1 MDPTDG
7 VPQEPSAKERA
18 PAAEAGRPGQ
28 LDARRDSAPA
38 PGAAPSARPPS
49 SRPSRV
55 QPSAAPPGADTAVL
69 GVPLTRVELH
79 RTALLFCL
87 LFLAA
92 LIFVVGRSARDAL
105 FLTKFPVTWI
115 APMWIVYGVASALAA
130 LAYDRIA
137 RRLPRARL
145 CVAFALFGAITFAL
159 LRVLIGQEVR
169 AAYLVFYVWSEI
181 IANFTAVLV
190 WAVAQDLHDPRSAK
204 RLFGL
209 IGSGR
214 VVGTVACGFATGG
227 IVTWIGTENLLFVL
241 IAALLGM
248 ASLTTVLARRHPLD
262 RPASGAEQIIEARL
276 PRMEVWRSRYAL
288 TVALLTLLLF
298 TVLTVGDYQFKAL
311 ALTAYPGR
319 DELARFMGFLYGAVG
334 VIGLVVQLGVTP
346 FVLRRHGVLGGLL
359 AMPAAFTASTAA
371 LLASPTLAAATV
383 LKLSD
388 NALQFTIHDATMQLL
403 FFPFPPALRERV
415 RTLVS
420 AIAKPLGYGLG
431 ALILLALAP
440 VAAPGPALV
449 EEAARLGLY
458 SLPLCA
464 AIIALL
470 PLVRRGYFDAMRR
483 TLMRRQIDT
492 DSVVYGPQTRAIL
505 KEALYSRAMTQV
517 LFAVDQLRQLD
528 LALVREAVPALARHG
543 SARVRALAVRLAA
556 ELEHDDGPEIARAAL
571 HDRNGNVRVA
581 AVDALAALLRE
592 DAHDELVALAR
603 DSGAPRPA
611 AAGSAP
617 GGEHARDELVALARD
632 SGAPR
637 PAAGSAPGGEHARDE
652 RARDGGARDERAR
665 DGGARDERARDERAR
680 DGGARDERARDGG
693 ARDDEGLRLAA
704 IAALLRHCGLDGM
717 LEGAPRLRALL
728 ESPSP
733 RDRAAAARVLGL
745 AGRASLQRALARLLG
760 DPDPAVRRAA
770 VRAAS
775 SVADPRLVPQL
786 ADALAERALA
796 PAAARAIEAL
806 GDAAIPELAARLDD
820 EGTPRAARLA
830 IPRVLARLS
839 TQGALDAL
847 LTHIGHPDEGLRQK
861 VLASASR
868 LRLALRAP
876 PAPLRVI
883 RACIDD
889 ETLEHVRMRE
899 AYIDVRP
906 RVASP
911 LLDQHL
917 LRRLRKGLIRVL
929 RLCELAYP
937 REVVA
942 LVRTHVFGPDPALR
956 ANAFEVLESM
966 LDRPLRERL
975 VALVD
980 RLLELSVAFPAR
992 PMPPEAGAVA
1002 WIRRELARG
1011 EPYSAALALNAVAQH
1026 AIFGAAEDALAA
1038 TRAPDPLVREAA
1050 AIAVAVTR
1058 PLGYRERLT
1067 ELRADADPAVARYA
1081 RYWAVTGGTGIDP
1094 EDEMYTTI
1102 EKVLFLQRVPLFSRV
1117 AGDDLVALARGSL
1130 VVSLLRGDVIFRQG
1144 EPGGALY
1151 SIISG
1156 EVRLTLD
1163 GREMA
1168 RLGPHDVFGEMSLFD
1183 NEPRTSTAVV
1193 TEDAELLRVSAEDFH
1208 EAVRETAE
1216 IADAV
1221 IRVLNRRLREADRK
1235 LADAHARLS
1244 LLPKPPPRLSR
1255 EPPAAAAGDAAPT
1268 SALDDSDLD

>member
-1 MDPTDG
+1 MDPTDAA
-7 VPQEPSAKERA
+7 PLEPSAKERA
-18 PAAEAGRPGQ
+18 SAPEEVRPGQ
-28 LDARRDSAPA
+28 LNLRKSSAPA
-38 PGAAPSARPPS
+38 PGPAPSVRPTSNRPSRLPPSVAAPST
-49 SRPSRV
+49 
-55 QPSAAPPGADTAVL
+55 DTVVL
-69 GVPLTRVELH
+69 GVALTRVELH

-105 FLTKFPVTWI
+105 FLTRFPVTWI
-115 APMWIVYGVASALAA
+115 APMWLVYGAASAVAA
-130 LAYDRIA
+130 LAYGRIA

-145 CVAFALFGAITFAL
+145 CVAFALFGAVTFAV
-159 LRVLIGQEVR
+159 LRVLIGQELR
-169 AAYLVFYVWSEI
+169 AAYLVFYIWSEI
-181 IANFTAVLV
+181 IANFTGVLV

-227 IVTWIGTENLLFVL
+227 AVTWIGTENLLFVL
-241 IAALLGM
+241 IAALLAM
-248 ASLTTVLARRHPLD
+248 AALTMVLERRHPLE
-262 RPASGAEQIIEARL
+262 RPPSGAEALLQARL
-276 PRMEVWRSRYAL
+276 PRMELWRSRYAL
-288 TVALLTLLLF
+288 AIALLTLVLF
-298 TVLTVGDYQFKAL
+298 AVLTVGDYQFKAI
-311 ALTAYPGR
+311 ALTAYPDR
-319 DELARFMGFLYGAVG
+319 DDLARFMAFLYGAVG
-334 VIGLVVQLGVTP
+334 VLGLVVQLGVTP
-346 FVLRRHGVLGGLL
+346 WVLRRHGVLGGLL
-359 AMPAAFTASTAA
+359 AMPAAFTASTVA
-371 LLASPTLAAATV
+371 LIASPSLAFAAI

-388 NALQFTIHDATMQLL
+388 NALQFTIYDATTQLL

-431 ALILLALAP
+431 ALVLLALAP
-440 VAAPGPALV
+440 AAAKGPALV
-449 EEAARLGLY
+449 DDAALIGLY
-458 SLPLCA
+458 SLPICA
-464 AIIALL
+464 ATIALI
-470 PLVRRGYFDAMRR
+470 PIVRRGYFDAMRM

-492 DSVVYGPQTRAIL
+492 DGVAYGPQTRAIL
-505 KEALYSRAMTQV
+505 TEALYSRAMTQV

-528 LALVREAVPALARHG
+528 PDLVREAVPTLARHG

-556 ELEHDDGPEIARAAL
+556 ELGHEAGPDIARAAI
-571 HDRNGNVRVA
+571 HDRNTAVRVA
-581 AVDALAALLRE
+581 AVDALAAQLRE
-592 DAHDELVALAR
+592 DAHDELLALAR
-603 DSGAPRPA
+603 ESPARGVAAPA
-611 AAGSAP
+611 SAEAP
-617 GGEHARDELVALARD
+617 GDE
-632 SGAPR
+632 
-637 PAAGSAPGGEHARDE
+637 E
-652 RARDGGARDERAR
+652 
-665 DGGARDERARDERAR
+665 
-680 DGGARDERARDGG
+680 
-693 ARDDEGLRLAA
+693 LRMAA
-704 IAALLRHCGLDGM
+704 IAALLRYCGLDGM

-733 RDRAAAARVLGL
+733 RERVAAARVLGL

-770 VRAAS
+770 VRASS
-775 SVADPRLVPQL
+775 SVADPRLLPLL
-786 ADALAERALA
+786 ADALAEHALA
-796 PAAARAIEAL
+796 SAAARAIEAL

-820 EGTPRAARLA
+820 DSTPRAARLA
-830 IPRVLARLS
+830 IPRVLARLCS
-839 TQGALDAL
+839 QGALDAL
-847 LTHIGHPDEGLRQK
+847 LAHIDHPDEALRQK

-868 LRLALRAP
+868 LRLSLRAP
-876 PAPLRVI
+876 PAPVRVI

-889 ETLEHVRMRE
+889 ETVEHVRTRE
-899 AYIDVRP
+899 AYIAVRP

-956 ANAFEVLESM
+956 ANAFEVLESL

-975 VALVD
+975 VSLVD
-980 RLLELSVAFPAR
+980 RLLELSVAFPSR
-992 PMPPEAGAVA
+992 PMPPEAGVVS
-1002 WIRRELARG
+1002 WVRRELVRG

-1026 AIFGAAEDALAA
+1026 AVSGAAADALAA
-1038 TRAPDPLVREAA
+1038 THDPDPLVREAA
-1050 AIAVAVTR
+1050 AIAIAVTS
-1058 PLGYRERLT
+1058 PPGARERLNA
-1067 ELRADADPAVARYA
+1067 LRADVDPAVARYA

-1130 VVSLLRGDVIFRQG
+1130 VVSLLQGDVIFRQG

-1163 GREMA
+1163 GREIA
-1168 RLGPHDVFGEMSLFD
+1168 RLGAHDVFGEMSLFD
-1183 NEPRTSTAVV
+1183 NEPRGSTAVV
-1193 TEDAELLRVSAEDFH
+1193 TEDTELLRVSAEDFH

-1235 LADAHARLS
+1235 LADAHARMS
-1244 LLPKPPPRLSR
+1244 LLPKAPPTLKPPPAVLAR
-1255 EPPAAAAGDAAPT
+1255 EPSAGGKETP
-1268 SALDDSDLD
+1268 ALDDSDLD

>member
-1 MDPTDG
+1 MDSTDAAPPEPG
-7 VPQEPSAKERA
+7 SMAGPSAKERA
-18 PAAEAGRPGQ
+18 TAPEPARAGQPGQ
-28 LDARRDSAPA
+28 PGARPEGAPA
-38 PGAAPSARPPS
+38 SLASGATPSVRPTSTRPSRLPPSGAAPD
-49 SRPSRV
+49 
-55 QPSAAPPGADTAVL
+55 GDTAVL

-92 LIFVVGRSARDAL
+92 LLFVVGRSARDAL
-105 FLTKFPVTWI
+105 FLTRFPVTWI
-115 APMWIVYGVASALAA
+115 APMWIVYGVASAVAA
-130 LAYDRIA
+130 LAYDRVA
-137 RRLPRARL
+137 RRLPRAQL
-145 CVAFALFGAITFAL
+145 CVAFALFGAVTFAL

-169 AAYLVFYVWSEI
+169 AAILVFYIWSEI

-227 IVTWIGTENLLFVL
+227 VVRWIGTENLLFVL
-241 IAALLGM
+241 IAALLAM
-248 ASLTTVLARRHPLD
+248 AALTSALARRHPLG
-262 RPASGAEQIIEARL
+262 RPPSGDEALIQARL
-276 PRMEVWRSRYAL
+276 PRLEVWRSRYAL
-288 TVALLTLLLF
+288 TVALLTFLLF
-298 TVLTVGDYQFKAL
+298 TVLTIGDYQFKAI
-311 ALTAYPGR
+311 ALTAYPHV
-319 DELARFMGFLYGAVG
+319 DDLTRFMGFLYGAVG
-334 VIGLVVQLGVTP
+334 VVGLLVQLVATP
-346 FVLRRHGVLGGLL
+346 LVLRRHGVLGGLL
-359 AMPAAFTASTAA
+359 AMPAAFTASTVA
-371 LLASPTLAAATV
+371 LLAAPSLAWGAI

-388 NALQFTIHDATMQLL
+388 NALQLTIYDATMQLL
-403 FFPFPPALRERV
+403 FFPFQPALRERV

-420 AIAKPLGYGLG
+420 TIAKPLGYGLG
-431 ALILLALAP
+431 ALILLAVAP
-440 VAAPGPALV
+440 TAATGPALV
-449 EEAARLGLY
+449 EEAAWIGVY

-464 AIIALL
+464 AAIALL

-483 TLMRRQIDT
+483 TLMRRQIEP

-505 KEALYSRAMTQV
+505 KEALYSRAMMQV
-517 LFAVDQLRQLD
+517 LFAVEQLQQLD
-528 LALVREAVPALARHG
+528 PPLVREAVPALARHG

-556 ELEHDDGPEIARAAL
+556 ELEHEEGASIARAAI
-571 HDRNGNVRVA
+571 HDRNTDVRVA
-581 AVDALAALLRE
+581 AVAALAALLRE
-592 DAHDELVALAR
+592 DAHDELLALAR
-603 DSGAPRPA
+603 ESDAA
-611 AAGSAP
+611 DAAG
-617 GGEHARDELVALARD
+617 GEEL
-632 SGAPR
+632 
-637 PAAGSAPGGEHARDE
+637 
-652 RARDGGARDERAR
+652 RA
-665 DGGARDERARDERAR
+665 
-680 DGGARDERARDGG
+680 
-693 ARDDEGLRLAA
+693 AA
-704 IAALLRHCGLDGM
+704 IAALLRYCGLDGM

-728 ESPSP
+728 DSPSP
-733 RDRAAAARVLGL
+733 RDRVAAARILGL
-745 AGRASLQRALARLLG
+745 VGHASLQRALARLIG

-770 VRAAS
+770 VRSSS
-775 SVADPRLVPQL
+775 SVADPRLLPLL

-796 PAAARAIEAL
+796 PAAGRAIEAL
-806 GDAAIPELAARLDD
+806 GDDAIPELAARLGDD
-820 EGTPRAARLA
+820 GTPRAVRLA
-830 IPRVLARLS
+830 IPRVLARLCS
-839 TQGALDAL
+839 HDALDVL
-847 LTHIGHPDEGLRQK
+847 LARIDDPNEALRQK

-876 PAPLRVI
+876 PAPLRAI

-889 ETLEHVRMRE
+889 ETVEHVRTRE
-899 AYIDVRP
+899 AYIAVRP
-906 RVASP
+906 RVVGA

-956 ANAFEVLESM
+956 ANAFEVLESL

-975 VALVD
+975 VSLVE
-980 RLLELSVAFPAR
+980 RLLELSAAFPRR
-992 PMPPEAGAVA
+992 PVPPEAGVIS
-1002 WIRRELARG
+1002 WIRHEIVRG
-1011 EPYSAALALNAVAQH
+1011 DPYSAALALDAVARYS
-1026 AIFGAAEDALAA
+1026 ISGAAGDALAA
-1038 TRAPDPLVREAA
+1038 TYDPDPLVREAA
-1050 AIAVAVTR
+1050 AIAVAVTS
-1058 PLGYRERLT
+1058 PPGARERLDA
-1067 ELRADADPAVARYA
+1067 LRADEDPAVARYA

-1130 VVSLLRGDVIFRQG
+1130 VVSLVRGDVIFRQG

-1156 EVRLTLD
+1156 EVSLTLD
-1163 GREMA
+1163 GREIA
-1168 RLGPHDVFGEMSLFD
+1168 RLGANDVFGEMSLFD
-1183 NEPRTSTAVV
+1183 SEPRASTAVV

-1244 LLPKPPPRLSR
+1244 LLPKPPALPGRA
-1255 EPPAAAAGDAAPT
+1255 PPPGDETP
-1268 SALDDSDLD
+1268 ALDDSDLD

>member
-1 MDPTDG
+1 MDPTDAA
-7 VPQEPSAKERA
+7 PLEPSAKERA
-18 PAAEAGRPGQ
+18 SAPEGVRPGQ
-28 LDARRDSAPA
+28 LNPRKEGVPA
-38 PGAAPSARPPS
+38 PGPAPSVRPTS
-49 SRPSRV
+49 NRPSRV
-55 QPSAAPPGADTAVL
+55 HPSVAAPGTDTAVL
-69 GVPLTRVELH
+69 GVALTRVELH

-105 FLTKFPVTWI
+105 FLTRFPVTWI
-115 APMWIVYGVASALAA
+115 APMWLVYGAASAVAA
-130 LAYDRIA
+130 LAYGRIA

-145 CVAFALFGAITFAL
+145 CVAFALFGAVTFAL

-169 AAYLVFYVWSEI
+169 AAYLVFYIWSEI
-181 IANFTAVLV
+181 IANFTGVLV

-227 IVTWIGTENLLFVL
+227 AVTWIGTENLLFVL
-241 IAALLGM
+241 IAALLAM
-248 ASLTTVLARRHPLD
+248 AALTMLLERRHPLE
-262 RPASGAEQIIEARL
+262 RPPSGAEALIQARL
-276 PRMEVWRSRYAL
+276 PRMELWRSRYAL
-288 TVALLTLLLF
+288 TIALLTLVLF
-298 TVLTVGDYQFKAL
+298 AVLTVGDYQFKAI
-311 ALTAYPGR
+311 ALTAYPDR
-319 DELARFMGFLYGAVG
+319 DDLARFMAFIYGAVG
-334 VIGLVVQLGVTP
+334 VLGLVVQFGVTP
-346 FVLRRHGVLGGLL
+346 WVLRRHGVLGGLL
-359 AMPAAFTASTAA
+359 AMPAAFTASTIA
-371 LLASPTLAAATV
+371 LIASPSLAFAAI

-388 NALQFTIHDATMQLL
+388 NALQFTIHDATTQLL

-431 ALILLALAP
+431 ALLLLALVP
-440 VAAPGPALV
+440 AAAKGPALV
-449 EEAARLGLY
+449 DNAAQIGLY
-458 SLPLCA
+458 SLPLCVVT
-464 AIIALL
+464 IALI
-470 PLVRRGYFDAMRR
+470 PIVRRGYFDAMRL

-492 DSVVYGPQTRAIL
+492 DSVAYGPQTRAIL
-505 KEALYSRAMTQV
+505 KEALYSRAMMQV

-528 LALVREAVPALARHG
+528 PALVREAVPALARHG

-556 ELEHDDGPEIARAAL
+556 ELGHEAGPDIARAAIC
-571 HDRNGNVRVA
+571 DRNTAVRVA
-581 AVDALAALLRE
+581 AVDALAAQLRE
-592 DAHDELVALAR
+592 DAHDELLALAGESAAR
-603 DSGAPRPA
+603 AVVGPA
-611 AAGSAP
+611 SAEAP
-617 GGEHARDELVALARD
+617 GDEEL
-632 SGAPR
+632 
-637 PAAGSAPGGEHARDE
+637 
-652 RARDGGARDERAR
+652 RA
-665 DGGARDERARDERAR
+665 
-680 DGGARDERARDGG
+680 
-693 ARDDEGLRLAA
+693 AA
-704 IAALLRHCGLDGM
+704 IAALLRYCGLDGM
-717 LEGAPRLRALL
+717 LDGAPRLRALL

-733 RDRAAAARVLGL
+733 RDRVAAARILGL
-745 AGRASLQRALARLLG
+745 VGHASLQRALARLIG

-770 VRAAS
+770 VRSSS
-775 SVADPRLVPQL
+775 SVADPRLLPLL
-786 ADALAERALA
+786 ADALAERGLA
-796 PAAARAIEAL
+796 SAAARAIEAL

-820 EGTPRAARLA
+820 DSTPRAARLA
-830 IPRVLARLS
+830 IPRVLARLCS
-839 TQGALDAL
+839 QGALDAL
-847 LTHIGHPDEGLRQK
+847 LAQIDHPDEALRQK

-868 LRLALRAP
+868 LRLSLRAP

-889 ETLEHVRMRE
+889 ETVEHVRMRE
-899 AYIDVRP
+899 AYIAVRP

-956 ANAFEVLESM
+956 ANAFEVLESL

-975 VALVD
+975 VSLVD
-980 RLLELSVAFPAR
+980 RLLELSVAFPPR
-992 PMPPEAGAVA
+992 PMPPEAGVVS

-1026 AIFGAAEDALAA
+1026 AIAGAAEDALAA
-1038 TRAPDPLVREAA
+1038 THDPDPLVREAA
-1050 AIAVAVTR
+1050 AIAIAVTS
-1058 PLGYRERLT
+1058 PPGARERLSA
-1067 ELRADADPAVARYA
+1067 LRADVDPAVARYA

-1144 EPGGALY
+1144 EPGGTLY

-1156 EVRLTLD
+1156 EVSLTLD
-1163 GREMA
+1163 GREIA
-1168 RLGPHDVFGEMSLFD
+1168 RLGAHDVFGEMSLFD
-1183 NEPRTSTAVV
+1183 SEPRVSTAVV

-1244 LLPKPPPRLSR
+1244 LLPKPPPTLKPPSALLAR
-1255 EPPAAAAGDAAPT
+1255 EPPAGGEETP
-1268 SALDDSDLD
+1268 ALDDSDLD

>member
-1 MDPTDG
+1 MDPTDA
-7 VPQEPSAKERA
+7 VPQEPSATERA
-18 PAAEAGRPGQ
+18 PAAEAGRPAQ
-28 LDARRDSAPA
+28 RDDRKDSAPA
-38 PGAAPSARPPS
+38 PGPAPSVRPPS

-55 QPSAAPPGADTAVL
+55 QPSVAPAATDTAVL
-69 GVPLTRVELH
+69 GIPLTRVELH

-87 LFLAA
+87 LFLTA
-92 LIFVVGRSARDAL
+92 LIYVVGRSARDAL
-105 FLTKFPVTWI
+105 FLTMFPVTWI
-115 APMWIVYGVASALAA
+115 APMWIVYGVASAVTA

-159 LRVLIGQEVR
+159 LRVLIGQEIR
-169 AAYLVFYVWSEI
+169 AAYLVFYIWSEI
-181 IANFTAVLV
+181 IANFTGVLV

-248 ASLTTVLARRHPLD
+248 ASLTTVLARRHPLEQ
-262 RPASGAEQIIEARL
+262 RQASGAEQIIEARL

-288 TVALLTLLLF
+288 VVALLTLLLF
-298 TVLTVGDYQFKAL
+298 TVLTVGDYQFKAI
-311 ALTAYPGR
+311 ALTAYPDR
-319 DELARFMGFLYGAVG
+319 DDLARFMGFLYGAVG
-334 VIGLVVQLGVTP
+334 AIGLVVQLGVTP

-359 AMPAAFTASTAA
+359 AMPAAFTASTAV
-371 LLASPTLAAATV
+371 LLASPTLAVATV

-388 NALQFTIHDATMQLL
+388 NALQLTIYDATMQLL
-403 FFPFPPALRERV
+403 FYPFTPALRERV

-431 ALILLALAP
+431 ALILLAFAP
-440 VAAPGPALV
+440 VAVPGPALV
-449 EEAARLGLY
+449 EEAARLSLY
-458 SLPLCA
+458 SLPLCVA
-464 AIIALL
+464 TIALI

-505 KEALYSRAMTQV
+505 REALYSRAMTQV

-528 LALVREAVPALARHG
+528 PALVREAVPALARHG

-556 ELEHDDGPEIARAAL
+556 ELGHDDGPEIARAAI
-571 HDRNGNVRVA
+571 HDRNRNVRVA
-581 AVDALAALLRE
+581 AVDTLATLLRE

-603 DSGAPRPA
+603 ESAAPRPA
-611 AAGSAP
+611 AGGAP
-617 GGEHARDELVALARD
+617 GGERARDELVALARE
-632 SGAPR
+632 SAAPR
-637 PAAGSAPGGEHARDE
+637 PAAGGAPGGE
-652 RARDGGARDERAR
+652 RARDGDPRD
-665 DGGARDERARDERAR
+665 DDP
-680 DGGARDERARDGG
+680 
-693 ARDDEGLRLAA
+693 RDDEELRLAA

-733 RDRAAAARVLGL
+733 RDRVAAARVLGL

-775 SVADPRLVPQL
+775 SVADPRLAPQL

-820 EGTPRAARLA
+820 DGTPRAARLA

-839 TQGALDAL
+839 SQGALDAL
-847 LTHIGHPDEGLRQK
+847 LAHIGHPDEGLRQK

-883 RACIDD
+883 RARIDD

-911 LLDQHL
+911 LLDQHV

-942 LVRTHVFGPDPALR
+942 LVRNHVFGPDPALR
-956 ANAFEVLESM
+956 ANAFEVLESL

-992 PMPPEAGAVA
+992 PMPPEAAVVA
-1002 WIRRELARG
+1002 WIRREMARG

-1026 AIFGAAEDALAA
+1026 AILGAAEDALAA
-1038 TRAPDPLVREAA
+1038 THDPDPLVREAA
-1050 AIAVAVTR
+1050 AIAIAVTR

-1067 ELRADADPAVARYA
+1067 ELRADVDPAVARYA

-1130 VVSLLRGDVIFRQG
+1130 VVSLVRGDVVFRQG

-1163 GREMA
+1163 GRELA

-1193 TEDAELLRVSAEDFH
+1193 TEDAELLRVSAEDFR

-1221 IRVLNRRLREADRK
+1221 IRVLNRRLREADRR

-1244 LLPKPPPRLSR
+1244 LLPKPPPPLRSG
-1255 EPPAAAAGDAAPT
+1255 EPPAGGDGAPT
-1268 SALDDSDLD
+1268 PALDDSDLD

>member
-1 MDPTDG
+1 MDPTDAA
-7 VPQEPSAKERA
+7 PLEPSAKGRA
-18 PAAEAGRPGQ
+18 SAAEAVRPGQ
-28 LDARRDSAPA
+28 LDPRKDSAPA
-38 PGAAPSARPPS
+38 PAPASAPSVRPTS
-49 SRPSRV
+49 IRPSRV
-55 QPSAAPPGADTAVL
+55 HPSSAAPEADTAVL

-105 FLTKFPVTWI
+105 FLTRFPVTWI
-115 APMWIVYGVASALAA
+115 APMWIVYGAASAVAA

-137 RRLPRARL
+137 RRMPRARL
-145 CVAFALFGAITFAL
+145 CVAFALFGAVTFAL
-159 LRVLIGQEVR
+159 LRVLIGQEIR
-169 AAYLVFYVWSEI
+169 AAYLVFYIWSEI
-181 IANFTAVLV
+181 IANFTGVLV
-190 WAVAQDLHDPRSAK
+190 WALAQDLHDPRSAK

-241 IAALLGM
+241 IAALLAM
-248 ASLTTVLARRHPLD
+248 ASLTTQLARRHPLD
-262 RPASGAEQIIEARL
+262 RPPSGAEELIEARL

-288 TVALLTLLLF
+288 TVALLTFLLF
-298 TVLTVGDYQFKAL
+298 GVLTVGDYQFKAI
-311 ALTAYPGR
+311 ALTAYPDR
-319 DELARFMGFLYGAVG
+319 DDLARFMGFLYGAVG
-334 VIGLVVQLGVTP
+334 VLGLILQLGVTP
-346 FVLRRHGVLGGLL
+346 RILRRHGVLGGLL

-371 LLASPTLAAATV
+371 LLASPTLVVASI

-388 NALQFTIHDATMQLL
+388 NALQFTLHDATMQIL
-403 FFPFPPALRERV
+403 FYPFPPALRERV

-431 ALILLALAP
+431 ALILLTLP
-440 VAAPGPALV
+440 PAAAAGPALV
-449 EEAARLGLY
+449 DEAAWLGLY

-464 AIIALL
+464 VTIALV
-470 PLVRRGYFDAMRR
+470 PLVRRGYFEAMRR
-483 TLMRRQIDT
+483 TLMRRQIDP

-505 KEALYSRAMTQV
+505 REALYSRAMVQV

-528 LALVREAVPALARHG
+528 PALVREAVPALARHG

-556 ELEHDDGPEIARAAL
+556 ELGHDEGPEIARAAV
-571 HDRNGNVRVA
+571 HDHSTAVRVA
-581 AVDALAALLRE
+581 AVDVLASLLRE
-592 DAHDELVALAR
+592 DAHDELLALAR
-603 DSGAPRPA
+603 EGAAPRVA
-611 AAGSAP
+611 SRKAP
-617 GGEHARDELVALARD
+617 GDSRASSDSDAPDDKGVSGDE
-632 SGAPR
+632 
-637 PAAGSAPGGEHARDE
+637 E
-652 RARDGGARDERAR
+652 
-665 DGGARDERARDERAR
+665 
-680 DGGARDERARDGG
+680 
-693 ARDDEGLRLAA
+693 LRLAA

-733 RDRAAAARVLGL
+733 RDRVAAARVLGL

-770 VRAAS
+770 VRASS
-775 SVADPRLVPQL
+775 SVADPRLLPML
-786 ADALAERALA
+786 ADALAERPLA
-796 PAAARAIEAL
+796 SAAARAIEVL

-820 EGTPRAARLA
+820 DGTQRAARLA

-839 TQGALDAL
+839 SQGALDAL
-847 LTHIGHPDEGLRQK
+847 LAHIAHPDEALRQK

-889 ETLEHVRMRE
+889 ETVDHVRMRE
-899 AYIDVRP
+899 AYIAVRP

-956 ANAFEVLESM
+956 ANAFEVLESL

-980 RLLELSVAFPAR
+980 RLLELSVAFPTR
-992 PMPPEAGAVA
+992 PMPPEASVVA
-1002 WIRRELARG
+1002 WIRREIARG

-1026 AIFGAAEDALAA
+1026 AILGAAEDALAA
-1038 TRAPDPLVREAA
+1038 SHAPDPLVREAA
-1050 AIAVAVTR
+1050 AIAIAVTH
-1058 PLGYRERLT
+1058 PPGARERLAA
-1067 ELRADADPAVARYA
+1067 LRADADPAVARYA

-1163 GREMA
+1163 GREIA

-1183 NEPRTSTAVV
+1183 SEPRASTAVV

-1208 EAVRETAE
+1208 EAVRETTE

-1244 LLPKPPPRLSR
+1244 LLPKAPPSLRPREL
-1255 EPPAAAAGDAAPT
+1255 PAAGDAAPKP
-1268 SALDDSDLD
+1268 ALDDSDLD

>member
-1 MDPTDG
+1 MDPTDAA
-7 VPQEPSAKERA
+7 PAQPSAKERA
-18 PAAEAGRPGQ
+18 AAPEPLRSGQPSARPDG
-28 LDARRDSAPA
+28 APA
-38 PGAAPSARPPS
+38 PGSAPSVRPTS
-49 SRPSRV
+49 NRPSRLP
-55 QPSAAPPGADTAVL
+55 PSGAPPSTDTAVL
-69 GVPLTRVELH
+69 GVTLTRVELH

-105 FLTKFPVTWI
+105 FLTRFPVTWI
-115 APMWIVYGVASALAA
+115 APMWIVYGAASAVAA
-130 LAYDRIA
+130 LAYDRVA

-169 AAYLVFYVWSEI
+169 AAILVFYIWSEI

-190 WAVAQDLHDPRSAK
+190 WAVAQDLHDARSAK

-214 VVGTVACGFATGG
+214 VVGTVACGFGTGLV
-227 IVTWIGTENLLFVL
+227 VTWIGTENLLFVL
-241 IAALLGM
+241 IAALLAM
-248 ASLTTVLARRHPLD
+248 ASLTTALARRHPLE
-262 RPASGAEQIIEARL
+262 RPPSGDEERIQARL

-288 TVALLTLLLF
+288 TIALLTLLLF
-298 TVLTVGDYQFKAL
+298 AVLTVGDYQFKAI
-311 ALTAYPGR
+311 ALTAYPDR
-319 DELARFMGFLYGAVG
+319 DDLARFMAYLYGAVG
-334 VIGLVVQLGVTP
+334 VIGLLVQLGATP
-346 FVLRRHGVLGGLL
+346 TVLRRHGVLGGLL

-371 LLASPTLAAATV
+371 LVAIPSLAFASIM
-383 LKLSD
+383 KLSD

-431 ALILLALAP
+431 ALLLLALAP
-440 VAAPGPALV
+440 DAETGPALV

-458 SLPLCA
+458 CLPLCVA
-464 AIIALL
+464 TIALI

-483 TLMRRQIDT
+483 TLMRRQIEP
-492 DSVVYGPQTRAIL
+492 DSVAYGPQTRAIL

-528 LALVREAVPALARHG
+528 PALVREAVPALARHG

-556 ELEHDDGPEIARAAL
+556 ELEHEEGAEIARAAVR
-571 HDRNGNVRVA
+571 DRNTAVRVA

-592 DAHDELVALAR
+592 DAHDELLALAR
-603 DSGAPRPA
+603 ESDAPRAASAGAP
-611 AAGSAP
+611 GD
-617 GGEHARDELVALARD
+617 DEL
-632 SGAPR
+632 
-637 PAAGSAPGGEHARDE
+637 
-652 RARDGGARDERAR
+652 RA
-665 DGGARDERARDERAR
+665 
-680 DGGARDERARDGG
+680 
-693 ARDDEGLRLAA
+693 AA
-704 IAALLRHCGLDGM
+704 IAALLRYCGLDGM
-717 LEGAPRLRALL
+717 LDGAPRLRALL

-733 RDRAAAARVLGL
+733 RDRVAAARILGMV
-745 AGRASLQRALARLLG
+745 GHASLQRALARLIG
-760 DPDPAVRRAA
+760 DPDPAVRREA
-770 VRAAS
+770 VRSSS
-775 SVADPRLVPQL
+775 SVADPRLLPLL

-796 PAAARAIEAL
+796 SAAARAIEAL

-820 EGTPRAARLA
+820 DSTPRAARLA

-839 TQGALDAL
+839 SHGALDAL
-847 LTHIGHPDEGLRQK
+847 LAQIDHPNEALRQK

-876 PAPLRVI
+876 PAPLRRI

-889 ETLEHVRMRE
+889 ETVEHVRTRE
-899 AYIDVRP
+899 AYIAVRP
-906 RVASP
+906 RVAGP

-917 LRRLRKGLIRVL
+917 LRRLRKGIIRVL

-956 ANAFEVLESM
+956 ANAFEVLESL

-975 VALVD
+975 VSLVE
-980 RLLELSVAFPAR
+980 RLLALSAEFPRR
-992 PMPPEAGAVA
+992 PMPPEASAVA
-1002 WIRRELARG
+1002 WIRRELTRG
-1011 EPYSAALALNAVAQH
+1011 EPYSAALALDAVARR
-1026 AIFGAAEDALAA
+1026 AIAGAAADALAA
-1038 TRAPDPLVREAA
+1038 TWDPDPLVREAA
-1050 AIAVAVTR
+1050 AIAVAVTA
-1058 PLGYRERLT
+1058 PPGASERLAA
-1067 ELRADADPAVARYA
+1067 LRADEDPAVARYA
-1081 RYWAVTGGTGIDP
+1081 RYWAVTGGTGIEP

-1130 VVSLLRGDVIFRQG
+1130 VVSLARGDVIFRQG

-1156 EVRLTLD
+1156 EVSLTLD
-1163 GREMA
+1163 GREVA
-1168 RLGPHDVFGEMSLFD
+1168 RLGANDVFGEMSLFD
-1183 NEPRTSTAVV
+1183 SEPRGSTAVV

-1244 LLPKPPPRLSR
+1244 LLPKPPQLPSR
-1255 EPPAAAAGDAAPT
+1255 APPPLPSRAPPPSDEDAP
-1268 SALDDSDLD
+1268 ALDDSDLD

>member
-1 MDPTDG
+1 MDPTDAA
-7 VPQEPSAKERA
+7 PLEPSAKERA
-18 PAAEAGRPGQ
+18 SAPEEVRPGQ
-28 LDARRDSAPA
+28 LNTRKSSTPA
-38 PGAAPSARPPS
+38 PGPAPSVRPTS
-49 SRPSRV
+49 NRPSRLP
-55 QPSAAPPGADTAVL
+55 PSVAPPSTDTAVL
-69 GVPLTRVELH
+69 GVALTRVELH

-105 FLTKFPVTWI
+105 FLTRFPVTWI
-115 APMWIVYGVASALAA
+115 APMWLVYGAASAVAA
-130 LAYDRIA
+130 LAYGRVA

-145 CVAFALFGAITFAL
+145 CVAFALFGAVTFAA

-169 AAYLVFYVWSEI
+169 AAYLVFYIWSEI
-181 IANFTAVLV
+181 IANFTGVLV

-227 IVTWIGTENLLFVL
+227 AVTWIGTENLLFVL

-248 ASLTTVLARRHPLD
+248 AALTMVLERRHPLE
-262 RPASGAEQIIEARL
+262 RPPSGAEALLQARL
-276 PRMEVWRSRYAL
+276 PRMELWRSRYAL
-288 TVALLTLLLF
+288 AIALLTLVLF
-298 TVLTVGDYQFKAL
+298 GVLTVGDYQFKAI
-311 ALTAYPGR
+311 ALTAYPDR
-319 DELARFMGFLYGAVG
+319 DDLARFMAFLYGAVG
-334 VIGLVVQLGVTP
+334 VLGLVVQLGVTP
-346 FVLRRHGVLGGLL
+346 WVLRRHGVLGGLL
-359 AMPAAFTASTAA
+359 AMPAAFTASTVA
-371 LLASPTLAAATV
+371 LIASPSLAFAAI

-388 NALQFTIHDATMQLL
+388 NALQFTIYDATTQLL

-431 ALILLALAP
+431 ALVLLALAP
-440 VAAPGPALV
+440 AAAKGPALV
-449 EEAARLGLY
+449 DDAALIGLY

-464 AIIALL
+464 ATIALI
-470 PLVRRGYFDAMRR
+470 PIVRRGYFDAMRL

-492 DSVVYGPQTRAIL
+492 DGVAYGPQTRAIL
-505 KEALYSRAMTQV
+505 TEALYSRAMTQV

-528 LALVREAVPALARHG
+528 PGLVREAVPALARHG

-556 ELEHDDGPEIARAAL
+556 ELGHEAGPDIARAAI
-571 HDRNGNVRVA
+571 HDRNSAVRVA
-581 AVDALAALLRE
+581 AVDALAAQLRE
-592 DAHDELVALAR
+592 DAHDELLALAGESPAR
-603 DSGAPRPA
+603 GVAAPA
-611 AAGSAP
+611 AAEAP
-617 GGEHARDELVALARD
+617 RDE
-632 SGAPR
+632 
-637 PAAGSAPGGEHARDE
+637 E
-652 RARDGGARDERAR
+652 
-665 DGGARDERARDERAR
+665 
-680 DGGARDERARDGG
+680 
-693 ARDDEGLRLAA
+693 LRIAA
-704 IAALLRHCGLDGM
+704 IAALLRYCGLDGM

-733 RDRAAAARVLGL
+733 RERVAAARVLGL

-770 VRAAS
+770 VRASS
-775 SVADPRLVPQL
+775 SVADPRLLPLL
-786 ADALAERALA
+786 ADALAEHALA
-796 PAAARAIEAL
+796 SAAARAIEAL
-806 GDAAIPELAARLDD
+806 GDAAIPELAARLNDD
-820 EGTPRAARLA
+820 STPRAARLA
-830 IPRVLARLS
+830 IPRVLARLCS
-839 TQGALDAL
+839 QGALDAL
-847 LTHIGHPDEGLRQK
+847 LAQIDHPDEALRQK

-868 LRLALRAP
+868 LRLSLRAP

-889 ETLEHVRMRE
+889 ETVEHVRTRE
-899 AYIDVRP
+899 AYIAVRP

-956 ANAFEVLESM
+956 ANAFEVLESL

-975 VALVD
+975 VSLVD
-980 RLLELSVAFPAR
+980 RLLELSAAFPRR
-992 PMPPEAGAVA
+992 PMPPEAGVVS
-1002 WIRRELARG
+1002 WLRRELARG

-1026 AIFGAAEDALAA
+1026 AIAGAAADALAA
-1038 TRAPDPLVREAA
+1038 THDPDPLVREAA
-1050 AIAVAVTR
+1050 AIAIAVTS
-1058 PLGYRERLT
+1058 PPGAHERLSA
-1067 ELRADADPAVARYA
+1067 LRADADPAVARYA

-1130 VVSLLRGDVIFRQG
+1130 VVSLLRDDVVFRQG

-1163 GREMA
+1163 GREIA
-1168 RLGPHDVFGEMSLFD
+1168 RLGAHDVFGEMSLFD
-1183 NEPRTSTAVV
+1183 SEPRGSTAVV
-1193 TEDAELLRVSAEDFH
+1193 TEDTELLRVSAEDFH

-1244 LLPKPPPRLSR
+1244 LLPKPPPTLKP
-1255 EPPAAAAGDAAPT
+1255 PPALLAKEPSAGGGETP
-1268 SALDDSDLD
+1268 ALDDSDLD

>member
-1 MDPTDG
+1 MDSTDAAPPEPG
-7 VPQEPSAKERA
+7 SKAGPSAKERA
-18 PAAEAGRPGQ
+18 TAPETARAGQ
-28 LDARRDSAPA
+28 
-38 PGAAPSARPPS
+38 PSARPEGTPASPASGATPSVRPAS
-49 SRPSRV
+49 SRPSRL
-55 QPSAAPPGADTAVL
+55 QPSGAAPDADTAVL

-92 LIFVVGRSARDAL
+92 LLFVVGRSARDAL
-105 FLTKFPVTWI
+105 FLTRFPVTWI
-115 APMWIVYGVASALAA
+115 APMWIVYGVASAVAA
-130 LAYDRIA
+130 LVYDRIA
-137 RRLPRARL
+137 RHLPRAQL
-145 CVAFALFGAITFAL
+145 CVAFALFGAATFAL

-169 AAYLVFYVWSEI
+169 AAYLVFYIWSEI

-214 VVGTVACGFATGG
+214 VVGTVACGLATGA
-227 IVTWIGTENLLFVL
+227 VVRWIGTENLMFVL
-241 IAALLGM
+241 IAALLAM
-248 ASLTTVLARRHPLD
+248 AALTSALARRHPLG
-262 RPASGAEQIIEARL
+262 RPPSGDEELIQARL

-288 TVALLTLLLF
+288 TVALLTFLLF
-298 TVLTVGDYQFKAL
+298 TVLTIGDYQFKAI
-311 ALTAYPGR
+311 ALTAYPHV
-319 DELARFMGFLYGAVG
+319 DDLTRFMGFLYAAVG
-334 VIGLVVQLGVTP
+334 VVGLLVQLIATP
-346 FVLRRHGVLGGLL
+346 RVLRRHGVLGGLL
-359 AMPAAFTASTAA
+359 AMPAAFTASTVA
-371 LLASPTLAAATV
+371 LLAAPSLAWGAI

-388 NALQFTIHDATMQLL
+388 NALQLTIYDATMQLL
-403 FFPFPPALRERV
+403 FFPFQPALRERV

-431 ALILLALAP
+431 ALILLAVAP
-440 VAAPGPALV
+440 TAATGPALV
-449 EEAARLGLY
+449 EEAAWIGVY
-458 SLPLCA
+458 SLPLCVA
-464 AIIALL
+464 CITLL

-483 TLMRRQIDT
+483 TLMRRQIEP
-492 DSVVYGPQTRAIL
+492 DSVAYGPQTRAIL
-505 KEALYSRAMTQV
+505 KEALYSRAMMQV
-517 LFAVDQLRQLD
+517 LFAVEQLQQLD
-528 LALVREAVPALARHG
+528 PPLVREAVPALARHG

-556 ELEHDDGPEIARAAL
+556 ELEHEEGASIARAAI
-571 HDRNGNVRVA
+571 HDRNTDVRVA

-592 DAHDELVALAR
+592 DAHDELLALAR
-603 DSGAPRPA
+603 ESAAPRA
-611 AAGSAP
+611 AADAT
-617 GGEHARDELVALARD
+617 GGEEL
-632 SGAPR
+632 
-637 PAAGSAPGGEHARDE
+637 
-652 RARDGGARDERAR
+652 RA
-665 DGGARDERARDERAR
+665 
-680 DGGARDERARDGG
+680 
-693 ARDDEGLRLAA
+693 AA
-704 IAALLRHCGLDGM
+704 IAALLRYCGLDGM

-728 ESPSP
+728 DSPSP
-733 RDRAAAARVLGL
+733 RDRVAAARILGL
-745 AGRASLQRALARLLG
+745 IGHASLQRALARLIG

-770 VRAAS
+770 VRSSS
-775 SVADPRLVPQL
+775 SVADPRLLPLL
-786 ADALAERALA
+786 ADALAEHALA

-806 GDAAIPELAARLDD
+806 GDDAIPELAARLGDD
-820 EGTPRAARLA
+820 GTPRAVRLA
-830 IPRVLARLS
+830 IPRVLARLCS
-839 TQGALDAL
+839 HDALDVL
-847 LTHIGHPDEGLRQK
+847 LARIDHPNEALRQK

-889 ETLEHVRMRE
+889 ETVEHVRTRE
-899 AYIDVRP
+899 AYIAVRP
-906 RVASP
+906 RVAGA

-956 ANAFEVLESM
+956 ANAFEVLESL

-975 VALVD
+975 VSLVE
-980 RLLELSVAFPAR
+980 RLLELSAAFPRR
-992 PMPPEAGAVA
+992 PVPPEAGVIS
-1002 WIRRELARG
+1002 WIRHEIVRG
-1011 EPYSAALALNAVAQH
+1011 DPYSAALALDAVARNSISG
-1026 AIFGAAEDALAA
+1026 AFGDALAA
-1038 TRAPDPLVREAA
+1038 TYDPDPLVREAA
-1050 AIAVAVTR
+1050 AIAVAVTS
-1058 PLGYRERLT
+1058 PPGARERLDA
-1067 ELRADADPAVARYA
+1067 LRADEDPAVARYA

-1130 VVSLLRGDVIFRQG
+1130 VVSLAQGDVIFRQG

-1156 EVRLTLD
+1156 EVSLTLD
-1163 GREMA
+1163 GREIA
-1168 RLGPHDVFGEMSLFD
+1168 RLGANDVFGEMSLFD
-1183 NEPRTSTAVV
+1183 SEPRASTAVV

-1244 LLPKPPPRLSR
+1244 LLPR
-1255 EPPAAAAGDAAPT
+1255 PPALPGRASPPGDETP
-1268 SALDDSDLD
+1268 ALDDSDLD

>member
-1 MDPTDG
+1 MDPTDA
-7 VPQEPSAKERA
+7 VPQEPSATERA

-28 LDARRDSAPA
+28 LDARRASAPA

-55 QPSAAPPGADTAVL
+55 QPSVAPADADTAVL
-69 GVPLTRVELH
+69 GIPLTRVELH

-159 LRVLIGQEVR
+159 LRVLIGQEIR
-169 AAYLVFYVWSEI
+169 AAYLVFYIWSEI
-181 IANFTAVLV
+181 IANFTGVLV

-248 ASLTTVLARRHPLD
+248 ASLTTVLARRHPLE

-288 TVALLTLLLF
+288 TVALLTFLLF
-298 TVLTVGDYQFKAL
+298 GVLTVGDYQFKAI
-311 ALTAYPGR
+311 ALTAYPDR
-319 DELARFMGFLYGAVG
+319 DDLARFMGFLYGAVG
-334 VIGLVVQLGVTP
+334 VIGLVLQLGVTP

-359 AMPAAFTASTAA
+359 AMPAAFTASTVA
-371 LLASPTLAAATV
+371 LLASPTLAVATV

-388 NALQFTIHDATMQLL
+388 NALQFTLYDATMQLL
-403 FFPFPPALRERV
+403 FYPFPPALRERV

-431 ALILLALAP
+431 ALVLLAFAP
-440 VAAPGPALV
+440 VAVPGPALV
-449 EEAARLGLY
+449 EEAARLSLY
-458 SLPLCA
+458 SLPLCVA
-464 AIIALL
+464 TIALI
-470 PLVRRGYFDAMRR
+470 PLVRRGYFEAMRR
-483 TLMRRQIDT
+483 TLMRRQLDT

-556 ELEHDDGPEIARAAL
+556 ELQHDEGPEIARAAL
-571 HDRNGNVRVA
+571 HDRNSNVRVA
-581 AVDALAALLRE
+581 AVDTLATLLRE

-603 DSGAPRPA
+603 DSGAPRL
-611 AAGSAP
+611 AAGRAP
-617 GGEHARDELVALARD
+617 GGK
-632 SGAPR
+632 
-637 PAAGSAPGGEHARDE
+637 
-652 RARDGGARDERAR
+652 RARDRAR
-665 DGGARDERARDERAR
+665 DDD
-680 DGGARDERARDGG
+680 
-693 ARDDEGLRLAA
+693 ARDDEELRLAA

-775 SVADPRLVPQL
+775 SVADPRLLPQL

-820 EGTPRAARLA
+820 DGTPRAARLA

-847 LTHIGHPDEGLRQK
+847 LAHIAHPDEGLRQK

-889 ETLEHVRMRE
+889 ETREHVRMRE

-992 PMPPEAGAVA
+992 PMPPEASAVA

-1026 AIFGAAEDALAA
+1026 AILGAAEDALAA
-1038 TRAPDPLVREAA
+1038 THDPDPLVREAA

-1081 RYWAVTGGTGIDP
+1081 RYWAVTGGTGIAP

-1163 GREMA
+1163 GREIA

-1193 TEDAELLRVSAEDFH
+1193 AEDAELLRVSAEDFH

-1221 IRVLNRRLREADRK
+1221 IRVLNRRLREADRR

-1244 LLPKPPPRLSR
+1244 LLPKPPPPLRSR
-1255 EPPAAAAGDAAPT
+1255 EPPAAGDAAPT

>member
-1 MDPTDG
+1 MDPTDAA
-7 VPQEPSAKERA
+7 PLEPSAKERA
-18 PAAEAGRPGQ
+18 SAPEEVRPGQ
-28 LDARRDSAPA
+28 LNPRKSSTPA
-38 PGAAPSARPPS
+38 PGPAPSVRPTS
-49 SRPSRV
+49 NRPSRLP
-55 QPSAAPPGADTAVL
+55 PSIAPPSTDTAVL
-69 GVPLTRVELH
+69 GVALTRVELH

-105 FLTKFPVTWI
+105 FLTRFPVTWI
-115 APMWIVYGVASALAA
+115 APMWLVYGAASAVAA
-130 LAYDRIA
+130 LAYGRIA

-145 CVAFALFGAITFAL
+145 CVAFALFGAVTFAA

-169 AAYLVFYVWSEI
+169 AAYLVFYIWSEI
-181 IANFTAVLV
+181 IANFTGVLV

-227 IVTWIGTENLLFVL
+227 AVTWIGTENLLFVL
-241 IAALLGM
+241 IAALLAM
-248 ASLTTVLARRHPLD
+248 AALTMVLERRHPLE
-262 RPASGAEQIIEARL
+262 RPPSGAEALLQARL
-276 PRMEVWRSRYAL
+276 PRMELWRSRYAL
-288 TVALLTLLLF
+288 AIALLTLVLF
-298 TVLTVGDYQFKAL
+298 GVLTVGDYQFKAI
-311 ALTAYPGR
+311 ALTAYPDR
-319 DELARFMGFLYGAVG
+319 DDLARFMAFLYGAVG
-334 VIGLVVQLGVTP
+334 VLGLVVQLGVTP
-346 FVLRRHGVLGGLL
+346 WVLRRHGVLGGLL
-359 AMPAAFTASTAA
+359 AMPAAFTASTVA
-371 LLASPTLAAATV
+371 LIASPSLAFAAI

-388 NALQFTIHDATMQLL
+388 NALQFTIYDATTQLL

-431 ALILLALAP
+431 ALVLLALAP
-440 VAAPGPALV
+440 AAANGPALV
-449 EEAARLGLY
+449 DDAALIGLY

-464 AIIALL
+464 ATIALI
-470 PLVRRGYFDAMRR
+470 PIVRRGYFDAMRL

-492 DSVVYGPQTRAIL
+492 DGVAYGPQTRAIL
-505 KEALYSRAMTQV
+505 TEALYSRAMTQV

-528 LALVREAVPALARHG
+528 PGLVREAVPTLARHG

-556 ELEHDDGPEIARAAL
+556 ELGHEAGPDIARAAI
-571 HDRNGNVRVA
+571 HDRNTAVRVA
-581 AVDALAALLRE
+581 AVDALAAQLRE
-592 DAHDELVALAR
+592 DAHDELLALAGE
-603 DSGAPRPA
+603 SPPRGVAAPA
-611 AAGSAP
+611 AAEAP
-617 GGEHARDELVALARD
+617 RDE
-632 SGAPR
+632 
-637 PAAGSAPGGEHARDE
+637 E
-652 RARDGGARDERAR
+652 
-665 DGGARDERARDERAR
+665 
-680 DGGARDERARDGG
+680 
-693 ARDDEGLRLAA
+693 LRIAA
-704 IAALLRHCGLDGM
+704 IAALLRYCGLDGM

-733 RDRAAAARVLGL
+733 RERVAAARVLGL

-770 VRAAS
+770 VRASS
-775 SVADPRLVPQL
+775 SVADPRLLPLL

-796 PAAARAIEAL
+796 SAAARAIEAL

-820 EGTPRAARLA
+820 DSTPRAARLA
-830 IPRVLARLS
+830 IPRVLARLCS
-839 TQGALDAL
+839 QGALDAL
-847 LTHIGHPDEGLRQK
+847 LAQIAHPDEALRQK

-868 LRLALRAP
+868 LRLSLRAP

-883 RACIDD
+883 RACIDE
-889 ETLEHVRMRE
+889 ETVEHVRTRE
-899 AYIDVRP
+899 AYIAVRP

-956 ANAFEVLESM
+956 ANAFEVLESL

-975 VALVD
+975 VSLVD
-980 RLLELSVAFPAR
+980 RLLELSVAFPRR
-992 PMPPEAGAVA
+992 PMPPEAGVVS
-1002 WIRRELARG
+1002 WLRRELARG

-1026 AIFGAAEDALAA
+1026 AIAGAAADALAA
-1038 TRAPDPLVREAA
+1038 THDPDPLVREAA
-1050 AIAVAVTR
+1050 AIAIAVTS
-1058 PLGYRERLT
+1058 PPGARERLNA
-1067 ELRADADPAVARYA
+1067 LRADVDPAVARYA

-1156 EVRLTLD
+1156 EVHLTLD
-1163 GREMA
+1163 GREIA
-1168 RLGPHDVFGEMSLFD
+1168 RLGAHDVFGEMSLFD
-1183 NEPRTSTAVV
+1183 SEPRGSTAVV
-1193 TEDAELLRVSAEDFH
+1193 AEDTELLRVSAEDFH

-1244 LLPKPPPRLSR
+1244 LLPKPPPTLKP
-1255 EPPAAAAGDAAPT
+1255 PPALLAKEPSTGGGETP
-1268 SALDDSDLD
+1268 ALDDSDLD

>member
-1 MDPTDG
+1 MDPTDAA
-7 VPQEPSAKERA
+7 PLEPSAKERA
-18 PAAEAGRPGQ
+18 SAPEEVRPGQ
-28 LDARRDSAPA
+28 LNPRKDGAPA
-38 PGAAPSARPPS
+38 PGPAPSVRPTS
-49 SRPSRV
+49 SRPSRLP
-55 QPSAAPPGADTAVL
+55 PSVAAPSTDTAVL
-69 GVPLTRVELH
+69 GVALTRVELH

-105 FLTKFPVTWI
+105 FLTRFPVTWI
-115 APMWIVYGVASALAA
+115 APMWLVYGAASALAA
-130 LAYDRIA
+130 LAYGRIA

-145 CVAFALFGAITFAL
+145 FVAFALFGAVTFAA

-169 AAYLVFYVWSEI
+169 AAYLVFYIWSEI
-181 IANFTAVLV
+181 IANFTGVLV

-227 IVTWIGTENLLFVL
+227 AVTWIGTENLLFVL
-241 IAALLGM
+241 IAALLAM
-248 ASLTTVLARRHPLD
+248 AALTMVLERRHPLE
-262 RPASGAEQIIEARL
+262 RPPSGAEALLQARL
-276 PRMEVWRSRYAL
+276 PRMELWRSRYAL
-288 TVALLTLLLF
+288 TIALLTLVLF
-298 TVLTVGDYQFKAL
+298 AVLTVGDYQFKAI
-311 ALTAYPGR
+311 ALTAYPDR
-319 DELARFMGFLYGAVG
+319 DDLARFMAFLYGAVG
-334 VIGLVVQLGVTP
+334 VLGLIVQLGVTP
-346 FVLRRHGVLGGLL
+346 WVLRRHGVLGGLL
-359 AMPAAFTASTAA
+359 AMPAAFTASTVA
-371 LLASPTLAAATV
+371 LIASPSLAFAAI

-388 NALQFTIHDATMQLL
+388 NALQFTIYDATTQLL

-431 ALILLALAP
+431 ALVLLALAP
-440 VAAPGPALV
+440 AAAKGPALV
-449 EEAARLGLY
+449 DDAALIGLY

-464 AIIALL
+464 ATIALI
-470 PLVRRGYFDAMRR
+470 PIVRRGYFDAMRL

-492 DSVVYGPQTRAIL
+492 DGVAYGPQTRAIL
-505 KEALYSRAMTQV
+505 TEALYSRAMTQV

-528 LALVREAVPALARHG
+528 PDLVREAVPTLARHG

-556 ELEHDDGPEIARAAL
+556 ELGHDGGPDIARAAI
-571 HDRNGNVRVA
+571 HDRNTAVRVA
-581 AVDALAALLRE
+581 AVDALAAQLRE
-592 DAHDELVALAR
+592 DAHDELLALAGESPAR
-603 DSGAPRPA
+603 GVAAPA
-611 AAGSAP
+611 SAEAP
-617 GGEHARDELVALARD
+617 GDE
-632 SGAPR
+632 
-637 PAAGSAPGGEHARDE
+637 E
-652 RARDGGARDERAR
+652 
-665 DGGARDERARDERAR
+665 
-680 DGGARDERARDGG
+680 
-693 ARDDEGLRLAA
+693 LRIAA
-704 IAALLRHCGLDGM
+704 IAALLRYCGLDGM

-733 RDRAAAARVLGL
+733 RERVAAARVLGL

-770 VRAAS
+770 VRASS
-775 SVADPRLVPQL
+775 SVADPRLLPLL

-796 PAAARAIEAL
+796 SAAARAIEAL
-806 GDAAIPELAARLDD
+806 GDAAILELAARLDD
-820 EGTPRAARLA
+820 DSTPRAARLA
-830 IPRVLARLS
+830 IPRVLARLCS
-839 TQGALDAL
+839 QGALDAL
-847 LTHIGHPDEGLRQK
+847 LAQIDHQDEALRQK

-868 LRLALRAP
+868 LRLSLRAP
-876 PAPLRVI
+876 PAPLPVI

-889 ETLEHVRMRE
+889 ETVEHVRTRE
-899 AYIDVRP
+899 AYIAVRP
-906 RVASP
+906 RVACP

-956 ANAFEVLESM
+956 ANAFEVLESL

-975 VALVD
+975 VSLVD
-980 RLLELSVAFPAR
+980 RLLELSVAFPSR
-992 PMPPEAGAVA
+992 PMPPEAGVVS

-1026 AIFGAAEDALAA
+1026 AIAGAAADALAA
-1038 TRAPDPLVREAA
+1038 THDPDPLVREAA
-1050 AIAVAVTR
+1050 AIAIAVTSPPGAR
-1058 PLGYRERLT
+1058 DRLNA
-1067 ELRADADPAVARYA
+1067 LRADVDPAVARYA

-1163 GREMA
+1163 GREIA
-1168 RLGPHDVFGEMSLFD
+1168 RLGAHDVFGEMSLFD
-1183 NEPRTSTAVV
+1183 NEPRGSTAVV

-1244 LLPKPPPRLSR
+1244 LLPKPPPTLKP
-1255 EPPAAAAGDAAPT
+1255 PPAPLAREEPSAGGGETP
-1268 SALDDSDLD
+1268 ALDDSDLD

>member
-1 MDPTDG
+1 MDPTDTA
-7 VPQEPSAKERA
+7 PPEPSAKERA
-18 PAAEAGRPGQ
+18 AAPEMTRTGQ
-28 LDARRDSAPA
+28 LSARPDGAPA
-38 PGAAPSARPPS
+38 PGSAPSVRPTS
-49 SRPSRV
+49 NRPSRL
-55 QPSAAPPGADTAVL
+55 QPTGAAPDTSTAVL
-69 GVPLTRVELH
+69 GVTLTRVELH

-105 FLTKFPVTWI
+105 FLTRFPVTWI
-115 APMWIVYGVASALAA
+115 APMWIVYGAASAVAA

-145 CVAFALFGAITFAL
+145 CVAFALFGAATFAL
-159 LRVLIGQEVR
+159 LRVFIGQEVR
-169 AAYLVFYVWSEI
+169 AAYLVFYIWSEI

-214 VVGTVACGFATGG
+214 VVGTVVCGFATGG
-227 IVTWIGTENLLFVL
+227 IVTWIGTENLIFVL

-248 ASLTTVLARRHPLD
+248 ASLTTVLARRHPLE
-262 RPASGAEQIIEARL
+262 RPPSVDEELIQAHL
-276 PRMEVWRSRYAL
+276 PRMDVWRSRYAL
-288 TVALLTLLLF
+288 TVALVTLLLF
-298 TVLTVGDYQFKAL
+298 TVLTIGDYQFKAI
-311 ALTAYPGR
+311 ALTAYPDR
-319 DELARFMGFLYGAVG
+319 DDLARYMGFLYGGIG
-334 VIGLVVQLGVTP
+334 VLGLLVQLGATP
-346 FVLRRHGVLGGLL
+346 IVLRRHGVLGGLL
-359 AMPAAFTASTAA
+359 ALPAAFTASTVA
-371 LLASPTLAAATV
+371 LIASPSLAFGSI

-388 NALQFTIHDATMQLL
+388 NALQLTIYDATMQLL

-420 AIAKPLGYGLG
+420 VIAKPLGYGVG
-431 ALILLALAP
+431 ALIVLAVAP
-440 VAAPGPALV
+440 TAAPGPALV

-458 SLPLCA
+458 SLPLCV

-483 TLMRRQIDT
+483 TLMRRQIAP
-492 DSVVYGPQTRAIL
+492 DSVVYGPQTRAVL
-505 KEALYSRAMTQV
+505 KEALYSRAVTQV

-528 LALVREAVPALARHG
+528 PTVVREAVPALARHG
-543 SARVRALAVRLAA
+543 SARVRALAVRLGA
-556 ELEHDDGPEIARAAL
+556 ELAHDAGAEIARAAIR
-571 HDRNGNVRVA
+571 DRNTAVRVA
-581 AVDALAALLRE
+581 AVDALAAQLRE
-592 DAHDELVALAR
+592 DAHDELLALAR
-603 DSGAPRPA
+603 ESNAPRRA
-611 AAGSAP
+611 SAGAH
-617 GGEHARDELVALARD
+617 GDEEL
-632 SGAPR
+632 
-637 PAAGSAPGGEHARDE
+637 
-652 RARDGGARDERAR
+652 RA
-665 DGGARDERARDERAR
+665 
-680 DGGARDERARDGG
+680 
-693 ARDDEGLRLAA
+693 AA
-704 IAALLRHCGLDGM
+704 IAALLRYCGLDGM

-728 ESPSP
+728 DSPAP
-733 RDRAAAARVLGL
+733 RDRLAAARILGL
-745 AGRASLQRALARLLG
+745 VGHASLQRALARLIA

-770 VRAAS
+770 VRSSS
-775 SVADPRLVPQL
+775 SVADPRLLPLL

-806 GDAAIPELAARLDD
+806 GDDAIPELAARLGDD
-820 EGTPRAARLA
+820 GTPRAARLA

-839 TQGALDAL
+839 SHDALDAL
-847 LTHIGHPDEGLRQK
+847 LAQIDHPNEALRQK

-868 LRLALRAP
+868 LRLTLRAP
-876 PAPLRVI
+876 PVPLRTI

-889 ETLEHVRMRE
+889 ETVEHVRMRE
-899 AYIDVRP
+899 AYIAVRP
-906 RVASP
+906 RVAGP

-956 ANAFEVLESM
+956 ANAFEVLESL

-975 VALVD
+975 VSLVE
-980 RLLELSVAFPAR
+980 RLLELSVAFPRR
-992 PMPPEAGAVA
+992 PMPPEADTVA
-1002 WIRRELARG
+1002 WVRRELDRG
-1011 EPYSAALALNAVAQH
+1011 EPYSAALALDAVARN
-1026 AIFGAAEDALAA
+1026 AIAGAAGDALAA
-1038 TRAPDPLVREAA
+1038 THDPDPLVREAA
-1050 AIAVAVTR
+1050 AIAIAVTS
-1058 PLGYRERLT
+1058 PPGARERLVA
-1067 ELRADADPAVARYA
+1067 LRADDDPAVARYA
-1081 RYWAVTGGTGIDP
+1081 RYWAVTGGTGIEP
-1094 EDEMYTTI
+1094 QDEMYTTI

-1130 VVSLLRGDVIFRQG
+1130 VVSLVRGDVIFRQG

-1156 EVRLTLD
+1156 EVSLTLD
-1163 GREMA
+1163 SREIA
-1168 RLGPHDVFGEMSLFD
+1168 RLGANDVFGEMSLFD
-1183 NEPRTSTAVV
+1183 SEPRGSTAVV

-1244 LLPKPPPRLSR
+1244 LLPKALPAR
-1255 EPPAAAAGDAAPT
+1255 EPPPSGEAAP
-1268 SALDDSDLD
+1268 ALDDSDLE

>member
-1 MDPTDG
+1 MWL
-7 VPQEPSAKERA
+7 VY
-18 PAAEAGRPGQ
+18 
-28 LDARRDSAPA
+28 
-38 PGAAPSARPPS
+38 GAASA
-49 SRPSRV
+49 V
-55 QPSAAPPGADTAVL
+55 
-69 GVPLTRVELH
+69 
-79 RTALLFCL
+79 
-87 LFLAA
+87 
-92 LIFVVGRSARDAL
+92 
-105 FLTKFPVTWI
+105 
-115 APMWIVYGVASALAA
+115 AA
-130 LAYDRIA
+130 LAYGRIA

-145 CVAFALFGAITFAL
+145 CVAFALFGAVTFAV

-169 AAYLVFYVWSEI
+169 AAYLVFYIWSEI
-181 IANFTAVLV
+181 IANFTGVLV
-190 WAVAQDLHDPRSAK
+190 WAVAQDRHDPRSAK

-227 IVTWIGTENLLFVL
+227 AVTWIGTENLLFVL
-241 IAALLGM
+241 IAALLAM
-248 ASLTTVLARRHPLD
+248 AALTIVLERRHPLE
-262 RPASGAEQIIEARL
+262 RPPSGAEALLEARL
-276 PRMEVWRSRYAL
+276 PRMELWRSRYAL
-288 TVALLTLLLF
+288 TIALLTLVLF
-298 TVLTVGDYQFKAL
+298 AVLTVGDYQFKAV
-311 ALTAYPGR
+311 ALTAYPDR
-319 DELARFMGFLYGAVG
+319 DDLARFMAFLYGAVG
-334 VIGLVVQLGVTP
+334 VLGLVVQLGVTP
-346 FVLRRHGVLGGLL
+346 WVLRRHGVLGGLL
-359 AMPAAFTASTAA
+359 AMPAAFTASTVA
-371 LLASPTLAAATV
+371 LIASPSLAFAAI

-388 NALQFTIHDATMQLL
+388 NALQFTIYDATTQLL

-431 ALILLALAP
+431 ALVLLAITP
-440 VAAPGPALV
+440 AAAKGPALV
-449 EEAARLGLY
+449 DDAALIGVY

-464 AIIALL
+464 ATIALI
-470 PLVRRGYFDAMRR
+470 PIVRRGYFDAMRL
-483 TLMRRQIDT
+483 TLMRRQFDT
-492 DSVVYGPQTRAIL
+492 DGVAYGPQTRAIL
-505 KEALYSRAMTQV
+505 TEALYSRAMTQV

-528 LALVREAVPALARHG
+528 PALVREAIPTLARHG
-543 SARVRALAVRLAA
+543 AARVRALAVRLAA
-556 ELEHDDGPEIARAAL
+556 ELGHEAGPDIARAAI
-571 HDRNGNVRVA
+571 HDRNTAVRVA
-581 AVDALAALLRE
+581 AVDALAAQLRE
-592 DAHDELVALAR
+592 DAHDELLALAGE
-603 DSGAPRPA
+603 SPAHATAGPASAEAPR
-611 AAGSAP
+611 
-617 GGEHARDELVALARD
+617 DE
-632 SGAPR
+632 
-637 PAAGSAPGGEHARDE
+637 E
-652 RARDGGARDERAR
+652 
-665 DGGARDERARDERAR
+665 
-680 DGGARDERARDGG
+680 
-693 ARDDEGLRLAA
+693 LRIAA
-704 IAALLRHCGLDGM
+704 IAALLRYCGLDGM

-733 RDRAAAARVLGL
+733 RERVAAARVLGL

-760 DPDPAVRRAA
+760 DPDAAVRRAA
-770 VRAAS
+770 VRASS
-775 SVADPRLVPQL
+775 SVADPRLLPLL

-796 PAAARAIEAL
+796 SAAARAIEAL

-820 EGTPRAARLA
+820 DSAPRAARLA
-830 IPRVLARLS
+830 IPRVLARLCS
-839 TQGALDAL
+839 QGALDAL
-847 LTHIGHPDEGLRQK
+847 LAQIDHPDEALRQK

-868 LRLALRAP
+868 LRLSLRAP

-889 ETLEHVRMRE
+889 ETVEHVRTRE
-899 AYIDVRP
+899 AYIAVRP

-956 ANAFEVLESM
+956 ANAFEVLESL

-975 VALVD
+975 VSLVD
-980 RLLELSVAFPAR
+980 RLLELSIAFPSQ
-992 PMPPEAGAVA
+992 PVPPEAGVVS
-1002 WIRRELARG
+1002 WVRRELARG

-1026 AIFGAAEDALAA
+1026 AISGAAADALAA
-1038 TRAPDPLVREAA
+1038 THDPDPLVREAA
-1050 AIAVAVTR
+1050 AIAIAVTY
-1058 PLGYRERLT
+1058 PPGARERLNA
-1067 ELRADADPAVARYA
+1067 LRADVDPAVARYA

-1130 VVSLLRGDVIFRQG
+1130 VVSLLKGDVIFRQG

-1163 GREMA
+1163 GREIA
-1168 RLGPHDVFGEMSLFD
+1168 RLGAHDVFGEMSLFD
-1183 NEPRTSTAVV
+1183 SEPRGSTAVV
-1193 TEDAELLRVSAEDFH
+1193 AEDAELLRVSAEDFH

-1244 LLPKPPPRLSR
+1244 LLPKAPPTLRPPPALLAR
-1255 EPPAAAAGDAAPT
+1255 EPSAGGGETP
-1268 SALDDSDLD
+1268 ALDDSDLD

>member
-1 MDPTDG
+1 MDPTDAA
-7 VPQEPSAKERA
+7 PLEPSAKERA
-18 PAAEAGRPGQ
+18 SAPEEVRPGQ
-28 LDARRDSAPA
+28 LNPRKEGAPA
-38 PGAAPSARPPS
+38 PGPAPSVRPTSNRPSRLPPSVAAPST
-49 SRPSRV
+49 
-55 QPSAAPPGADTAVL
+55 DTVVL
-69 GVPLTRVELH
+69 GVALTRVELH

-105 FLTKFPVTWI
+105 FLTRFPVTWI
-115 APMWIVYGVASALAA
+115 APMWLVYGATSAVAA

-145 CVAFALFGAITFAL
+145 CVAFALFGAVTFAL
-159 LRVLIGQEVR
+159 LRVLIGQELR
-169 AAYLVFYVWSEI
+169 AAYLVFYIWSEI
-181 IANFTAVLV
+181 IANFTGVLV
-190 WAVAQDLHDPRSAK
+190 WAVAQDRHDPRSAK

-227 IVTWIGTENLLFVL
+227 AVTWIGTENLLFVL
-241 IAALLGM
+241 IAALLTM
-248 ASLTTVLARRHPLD
+248 AAITMVLERRHPLE
-262 RPASGAEQIIEARL
+262 RPPSGAEALLEARL
-276 PRMEVWRSRYAL
+276 PRMELWRSRYAL
-288 TVALLTLLLF
+288 TIALLTLVLF
-298 TVLTVGDYQFKAL
+298 AVLTVGDYQFKAI
-311 ALTAYPGR
+311 ALTAYPDR
-319 DELARFMGFLYGAVG
+319 DDLARFMAFLYGAVG
-334 VIGLVVQLGVTP
+334 VLGLVVQLGVTP
-346 FVLRRHGVLGGLL
+346 WVLRRHGVLGGLL
-359 AMPAAFTASTAA
+359 AMPAAFTASTVA
-371 LLASPTLAAATV
+371 LIASPSLAFAAI

-388 NALQFTIHDATMQLL
+388 NALQFTIYDATTQLL

-431 ALILLALAP
+431 ALVLLALAP
-440 VAAPGPALV
+440 SAAKGPALV
-449 EEAARLGLY
+449 DDAALIGLY

-464 AIIALL
+464 ATIVLI
-470 PLVRRGYFDAMRR
+470 PIVRRGYFDAMRL
-483 TLMRRQIDT
+483 TLMRRQVDT
-492 DSVVYGPQTRAIL
+492 DGVAYGPQTRAIL
-505 KEALYSRAMTQV
+505 TEALYSRAMTQV

-528 LALVREAVPALARHG
+528 PALVREAVPTLARHG

-556 ELEHDDGPEIARAAL
+556 ELGHEAGPDIARAAI
-571 HDRNGNVRVA
+571 HDRNTAVRVA
-581 AVDALAALLRE
+581 AVDALAAQLRE
-592 DAHDELVALAR
+592 DAHDELLALAGESPAR
-603 DSGAPRPA
+603 GIAAPASAEAPRDEELRIA
-611 AAGSAP
+611 APTSAEAP
-617 GGEHARDELVALARD
+617 RDE
-632 SGAPR
+632 
-637 PAAGSAPGGEHARDE
+637 E
-652 RARDGGARDERAR
+652 
-665 DGGARDERARDERAR
+665 
-680 DGGARDERARDGG
+680 
-693 ARDDEGLRLAA
+693 LRIAA
-704 IAALLRHCGLDGM
+704 IAALLRYCGLDGM

-733 RDRAAAARVLGL
+733 RERVAAARVLGL

-770 VRAAS
+770 VRASS
-775 SVADPRLVPQL
+775 SVADPRLLPLL
-786 ADALAERALA
+786 ADALAEHALA
-796 PAAARAIEAL
+796 SAAARAIEAL

-820 EGTPRAARLA
+820 DSTPRAARLA
-830 IPRVLARLS
+830 IPRVLARLCS
-839 TQGALDAL
+839 QGALDAL
-847 LTHIGHPDEGLRQK
+847 LAHIDHPDEAIRQK

-868 LRLALRAP
+868 LRLSLRAP

-889 ETLEHVRMRE
+889 ETVEHVRTRE
-899 AYIDVRP
+899 AYIAVRP

-956 ANAFEVLESM
+956 ANAFEVLESL

-975 VALVD
+975 VSLVD
-980 RLLELSVAFPAR
+980 RLLELSVAFPSR
-992 PMPPEAGAVA
+992 PMPPEAGVVS
-1002 WIRRELARG
+1002 WVRRELARG

-1026 AIFGAAEDALAA
+1026 AIFGAAADALAA
-1038 TRAPDPLVREAA
+1038 THDPDPLVREAGA
-1050 AIAVAVTR
+1050 IAIAVTYPPGA
-1058 PLGYRERLT
+1058 RERLDA
-1067 ELRADADPAVARYA
+1067 LRADVDPAVARYA

-1130 VVSLLRGDVIFRQG
+1130 VVSLLKGDVIFRQG

-1163 GREMA
+1163 GREIA
-1168 RLGPHDVFGEMSLFD
+1168 RLGAHDVFGEMSLFD
-1183 NEPRTSTAVV
+1183 SEPRGSTAVV
-1193 TEDAELLRVSAEDFH
+1193 AEDAELLRVSAEDFH

-1244 LLPKPPPRLSR
+1244 LLPKAPPTLKPPPAQLAR
-1255 EPPAAAAGDAAPT
+1255 EPSAGGGVTP
-1268 SALDDSDLD
+1268 ALDDSDLD

>member
-1 MDPTDG
+1 MDPTDA
-7 VPQEPSAKERA
+7 VSQEPSATERA
-18 PAAEAGRPGQ
+18 SAAEAGRPGQ

-55 QPSAAPPGADTAVL
+55 QPSVAPPGADTAVL
-69 GVPLTRVELH
+69 GVTLTRVELH

-169 AAYLVFYVWSEI
+169 AAYLVFYIWSEI

-248 ASLTTVLARRHPLD
+248 ASLTTVLARRHPLE
-262 RPASGAEQIIEARL
+262 RPASGAEEIIEARL

-288 TVALLTLLLF
+288 TVALLTFVLF
-298 TVLTVGDYQFKAL
+298 GVLTVGDYQFKAI
-311 ALTAYPGR
+311 ALTAYPDR
-319 DELARFMGFLYGAVG
+319 DDLARFMGFLYGAVG
-334 VIGLVVQLGVTP
+334 VVGLVLQLGVTP

-359 AMPAAFTASTAA
+359 AMPAAFTASTVA
-371 LLASPTLAAATV
+371 LLTSPTLAVATV

-388 NALQFTIHDATMQLL
+388 NALQFTLHDATMQLL
-403 FFPFPPALRERV
+403 FYPFPPALRERV

-431 ALILLALAP
+431 ALILLAFAP

-449 EEAARLGLY
+449 EEAARLSLY
-458 SLPLCA
+458 SLPLCVA
-464 AIIALL
+464 TIALL

-505 KEALYSRAMTQV
+505 REALYSRAMTQV

-556 ELEHDDGPEIARAAL
+556 ELQHDEGPEIARAAL
-571 HDRNGNVRVA
+571 HDRNSNVRVV
-581 AVDALAALLRE
+581 AVDTLAALLRE

-611 AAGSAP
+611 AGRAR
-617 GGEHARDELVALARD
+617 GGKRARGKHTRDERARDGDAL
-632 SGAPR
+632 
-637 PAAGSAPGGEHARDE
+637 DE
-652 RARDGGARDERAR
+652 RARDGGALDEHAR
-665 DGGARDERARDERAR
+665 GGGALDEHAL
-680 DGGARDERARDGG
+680 DGD
-693 ARDDEGLRLAA
+693 ARDDEELRLAA

-775 SVADPRLVPQL
+775 SVADPRLLPQL

-796 PAAARAIEAL
+796 SAAARAIEAL

-847 LTHIGHPDEGLRQK
+847 IAHIAHPDEGLRQK

-992 PMPPEAGAVA
+992 PMPPEASAVA

-1026 AIFGAAEDALAA
+1026 AILGAAEDAFAA
-1038 TRAPDPLVREAA
+1038 THDPDPLVREAA
-1050 AIAVAVTR
+1050 AIAIAVTR

-1081 RYWAVTGGTGIDP
+1081 RYWAVTGGTGIAP

-1163 GREMA
+1163 GREIA

-1244 LLPKPPPRLSR
+1244 LLPKPPPPLRSR
-1255 EPPAAAAGDAAPT
+1255 EPPAGDGAAPT

>member
-1 MDPTDG
+1 MDPTDAA
-7 VPQEPSAKERA
+7 PLQPSAKERA
-18 PAAEAGRPGQ
+18 SAPEEVRPGQ
-28 LDARRDSAPA
+28 LNPRKESTPA
-38 PGAAPSARPPS
+38 PGPAPSVRPTSNRPSRLPPSVAAPST
-49 SRPSRV
+49 
-55 QPSAAPPGADTAVL
+55 DTVVL
-69 GVPLTRVELH
+69 GVALTRVELH

-105 FLTKFPVTWI
+105 FLTRFPVTWI
-115 APMWIVYGVASALAA
+115 APMWLVYGAASAVAA
-130 LAYDRIA
+130 LAYGRVA

-145 CVAFALFGAITFAL
+145 CVAFALFGAMTFAV
-159 LRVLIGQEVR
+159 LRVLIGQELR
-169 AAYLVFYVWSEI
+169 AAYLVFYIWSEI
-181 IANFTAVLV
+181 IANFTGVLV

-227 IVTWIGTENLLFVL
+227 AVTWIGTENLLFVL
-241 IAALLGM
+241 IAALLAM
-248 ASLTTVLARRHPLD
+248 AALTMVLERRHPLE
-262 RPASGAEQIIEARL
+262 RPPSGAEALLQARL
-276 PRMEVWRSRYAL
+276 PRMELWRSRYAL
-288 TVALLTLLLF
+288 AIALLTLVLF
-298 TVLTVGDYQFKAL
+298 AVLTVGDYQFKAI
-311 ALTAYPGR
+311 ALTAYPDR
-319 DELARFMGFLYGAVG
+319 DDLARFMAFLYGAVG
-334 VIGLVVQLGVTP
+334 VLGLVVQLGVTP
-346 FVLRRHGVLGGLL
+346 WVLRRHGVLGGLL
-359 AMPAAFTASTAA
+359 AMPAAFTASTVA
-371 LLASPTLAAATV
+371 LIASPSLAFAAI

-388 NALQFTIHDATMQLL
+388 NALQFTIYDATTQLL

-431 ALILLALAP
+431 ALVLLALAP
-440 VAAPGPALV
+440 AAAKGPALV
-449 EEAARLGLY
+449 DDAALIGLY
-458 SLPLCA
+458 SLPICA
-464 AIIALL
+464 ATIALI
-470 PLVRRGYFDAMRR
+470 PIVRRGYFDAMRM

-492 DSVVYGPQTRAIL
+492 DGVAYGPQTRAIL
-505 KEALYSRAMTQV
+505 TEALYSRAMTQV

-528 LALVREAVPALARHG
+528 PDLVREAVPTLARHG

-556 ELEHDDGPEIARAAL
+556 ELGHEAGPDLARAAI
-571 HDRNGNVRVA
+571 HDRNTAVRVA
-581 AVDALAALLRE
+581 AVDALAAQLRE
-592 DAHDELVALAR
+592 DAHDELLALAGESPAR
-603 DSGAPRPA
+603 GA
-611 AAGSAP
+611 AAPASAEAP
-617 GGEHARDELVALARD
+617 GDE
-632 SGAPR
+632 
-637 PAAGSAPGGEHARDE
+637 E
-652 RARDGGARDERAR
+652 
-665 DGGARDERARDERAR
+665 
-680 DGGARDERARDGG
+680 
-693 ARDDEGLRLAA
+693 LRIAA
-704 IAALLRHCGLDGM
+704 IAALLRYCGLDGM

-733 RDRAAAARVLGL
+733 RERVAAARVLGL

-770 VRAAS
+770 VRASS
-775 SVADPRLVPQL
+775 SVADPRLLPLL
-786 ADALAERALA
+786 ADALAEHALA
-796 PAAARAIEAL
+796 SAAARAIEAL

-820 EGTPRAARLA
+820 DSTPRAARLA
-830 IPRVLARLS
+830 IPRVLARLCS
-839 TQGALDAL
+839 QGALDAL
-847 LTHIGHPDEGLRQK
+847 LAHIDHADEALRQK

-868 LRLALRAP
+868 LRLSLRAP
-876 PAPLRVI
+876 PAPVRVI

-889 ETLEHVRMRE
+889 ETVEHVRTRE
-899 AYIDVRP
+899 AYIAVRP

-956 ANAFEVLESM
+956 ANAFEVLESL

-975 VALVD
+975 VSLVD
-980 RLLELSVAFPAR
+980 RLLELSVAFPRR
-992 PMPPEAGAVA
+992 PMPPEAGVVS
-1002 WIRRELARG
+1002 WVRRELARG

-1026 AIFGAAEDALAA
+1026 AISGAAADALAA
-1038 TRAPDPLVREAA
+1038 THDPDPLVREAA
-1050 AIAVAVTR
+1050 AIAIAVTS
-1058 PLGYRERLT
+1058 PPGARERLNA
-1067 ELRADADPAVARYA
+1067 LRADVDPAVARYA

-1130 VVSLLRGDVIFRQG
+1130 VVSLLQGDVIFRQG

-1163 GREMA
+1163 GREIA
-1168 RLGPHDVFGEMSLFD
+1168 RLGAHDVFGEMSLFD
-1183 NEPRTSTAVV
+1183 NEPRGSTAVV
-1193 TEDAELLRVSAEDFH
+1193 TEDTELLRVSAEDFH

-1244 LLPKPPPRLSR
+1244 LLPKPPPTLKPPPAVLAR
-1255 EPPAAAAGDAAPT
+1255 EPSAGGKETP
-1268 SALDDSDLD
+1268 ALDDSDLD

>member
-1 MDPTDG
+1 MNPTDAA
-7 VPQEPSAKERA
+7 PLEPSAKERA
-18 PAAEAGRPGQ
+18 SAPEEVRPGQ
-28 LDARRDSAPA
+28 LNPRKDSAPA
-38 PGAAPSARPPS
+38 PGPAPSVRPTSNRPSRLPPSVAAPST
-49 SRPSRV
+49 
-55 QPSAAPPGADTAVL
+55 DTAVL
-69 GVPLTRVELH
+69 GVALTRVELH

-105 FLTKFPVTWI
+105 FLTRFPVTWI
-115 APMWIVYGVASALAA
+115 APMWLVYGAASAVAA
-130 LAYDRIA
+130 IAYGHIA

-145 CVAFALFGAITFAL
+145 CVAFALFGAVTFAV
-159 LRVLIGQEVR
+159 LRVLIGQELR
-169 AAYLVFYVWSEI
+169 AAYLVFYIWSEI
-181 IANFTAVLV
+181 IANFTGVLV

-214 VVGTVACGFATGG
+214 VVGTVVCGFATGG
-227 IVTWIGTENLLFVL
+227 AVTWIGTENLLFVL
-241 IAALLGM
+241 IAALLAM
-248 ASLTTVLARRHPLD
+248 AALTMVLERRHPLE
-262 RPASGAEQIIEARL
+262 RPPSGAEALLQARL
-276 PRMEVWRSRYAL
+276 PRMELWRSRYAL
-288 TVALLTLLLF
+288 AIALLTLVLF
-298 TVLTVGDYQFKAL
+298 GVLTVGDYQFKAI
-311 ALTAYPGR
+311 ALTAYPDR
-319 DELARFMGFLYGAVG
+319 DDLARFMAFLYGAVG
-334 VIGLVVQLGVTP
+334 VLGLVVQLGVTP
-346 FVLRRHGVLGGLL
+346 WVLRRHGVLGGLL
-359 AMPAAFTASTAA
+359 AMPAAFTASTVA
-371 LLASPTLAAATV
+371 LIASPSLAFAAI

-388 NALQFTIHDATMQLL
+388 NALQFTIYDATTQLL

-431 ALILLALAP
+431 ALVLLALAP
-440 VAAPGPALV
+440 AAAKGPALV
-449 EEAARLGLY
+449 DDAALIGLY

-464 AIIALL
+464 ATIALI
-470 PLVRRGYFDAMRR
+470 PIVRRGYFDAMRL
-483 TLMRRQIDT
+483 TLMRRQVDT
-492 DSVVYGPQTRAIL
+492 DGVAYGPQTRAIL
-505 KEALYSRAMTQV
+505 TEALYSRAMTQV

-528 LALVREAVPALARHG
+528 PALVREAVPTLARHG

-556 ELEHDDGPEIARAAL
+556 ELGHEAGPDIARAAI
-571 HDRNGNVRVA
+571 HDRNTAVRVA
-581 AVDALAALLRE
+581 AVDALAAQLRE
-592 DAHDELVALAR
+592 DAHDELLALAGESPAR
-603 DSGAPRPA
+603 GIAAPA
-611 AAGSAP
+611 SAEAP
-617 GGEHARDELVALARD
+617 GDE
-632 SGAPR
+632 
-637 PAAGSAPGGEHARDE
+637 E
-652 RARDGGARDERAR
+652 
-665 DGGARDERARDERAR
+665 
-680 DGGARDERARDGG
+680 
-693 ARDDEGLRLAA
+693 LRIAA
-704 IAALLRHCGLDGM
+704 IAALLRYCGLDGM

-733 RDRAAAARVLGL
+733 RERVAAARVLGL

-770 VRAAS
+770 VRASS
-775 SVADPRLVPQL
+775 SVADPRLLPLL
-786 ADALAERALA
+786 ADALAEHALA
-796 PAAARAIEAL
+796 SAAARAIEAL

-820 EGTPRAARLA
+820 DSTPRAARLA
-830 IPRVLARLS
+830 IPRVLARLCS
-839 TQGALDAL
+839 QGALDAL
-847 LTHIGHPDEGLRQK
+847 LAQIDHPDEALRQK

-868 LRLALRAP
+868 LRLSLRAP

-889 ETLEHVRMRE
+889 ETVEHVRTRE
-899 AYIDVRP
+899 AYIAVRP

-956 ANAFEVLESM
+956 ANAFEVLESL

-975 VALVD
+975 VSLVD
-980 RLLELSVAFPAR
+980 RLLELSVAFPSR
-992 PMPPEAGAVA
+992 PMPPEAGVVS
-1002 WIRRELARG
+1002 WIGRELARG

-1026 AIFGAAEDALAA
+1026 AIFGAAADALAA
-1038 TRAPDPLVREAA
+1038 THDPDPLVREAA
-1050 AIAVAVTR
+1050 AIAIAVTS
-1058 PLGYRERLT
+1058 PPGARERLNA
-1067 ELRADADPAVARYA
+1067 LRADVDPAVARYA

-1163 GREMA
+1163 GREIA
-1168 RLGPHDVFGEMSLFD
+1168 RLGAHDVFGEMSLFD
-1183 NEPRTSTAVV
+1183 SEPRGSTAVV
-1193 TEDAELLRVSAEDFH
+1193 TEDTELLRVSAEDFH

-1244 LLPKPPPRLSR
+1244 LLPKPPPTLKPPPAPLAR
-1255 EPPAAAAGDAAPT
+1255 EPSAGGGETP
-1268 SALDDSDLD
+1268 ALDDSDLD

>member
-1 MDPTDG
+1 MDPTDAA
-7 VPQEPSAKERA
+7 PLEPSAKERA
-18 PAAEAGRPGQ
+18 SAPEEVRPGQ
-28 LDARRDSAPA
+28 LNTRKSSTAALGPA
-38 PGAAPSARPPS
+38 PSVRPTS
-49 SRPSRV
+49 NRPSRLP
-55 QPSAAPPGADTAVL
+55 PSVAPPSTDTAVL
-69 GVPLTRVELH
+69 GVALTRVELH

-105 FLTKFPVTWI
+105 FLTRFPVTWI
-115 APMWIVYGVASALAA
+115 APMWLVYGAASAVAA
-130 LAYDRIA
+130 LAYGRVA

-145 CVAFALFGAITFAL
+145 CVAFALFGAVTFAA

-169 AAYLVFYVWSEI
+169 AAYLVFYIWSEI
-181 IANFTAVLV
+181 IANFTGVLV

-227 IVTWIGTENLLFVL
+227 AVTWIGTENLLFVL

-248 ASLTTVLARRHPLD
+248 AALTMVLERRHPLE
-262 RPASGAEQIIEARL
+262 RPPSGAEALLQARL
-276 PRMEVWRSRYAL
+276 PRMELWRSRYAL
-288 TVALLTLLLF
+288 AIALLTLVLF
-298 TVLTVGDYQFKAL
+298 GVLTVGDYQFKAI
-311 ALTAYPGR
+311 ALTAYPDR
-319 DELARFMGFLYGAVG
+319 DDLARFMAFLYGAVG
-334 VIGLVVQLGVTP
+334 VLGLVVQLGVTP
-346 FVLRRHGVLGGLL
+346 WVLRRHGVLGGLL
-359 AMPAAFTASTAA
+359 AMPAAFTASTVA
-371 LLASPTLAAATV
+371 LIASPSLAFAAI

-388 NALQFTIHDATMQLL
+388 NALQFTIYDATTQLL

-431 ALILLALAP
+431 ALVLLALAP
-440 VAAPGPALV
+440 AAAKGPALV
-449 EEAARLGLY
+449 DDAALIGLY

-464 AIIALL
+464 ATIALI
-470 PLVRRGYFDAMRR
+470 PIVRRGYFDAMRL

-492 DSVVYGPQTRAIL
+492 DGVAYGPQTRAIL
-505 KEALYSRAMTQV
+505 TEALYSRAMTQV

-528 LALVREAVPALARHG
+528 PGLVREAVPALARHG

-556 ELEHDDGPEIARAAL
+556 ELGHEAGPDIARAAI
-571 HDRNGNVRVA
+571 HDRNTAVRVA
-581 AVDALAALLRE
+581 AVDALAAQLRE
-592 DAHDELVALAR
+592 DAHDELLALAGESPAR
-603 DSGAPRPA
+603 GVAAPA
-611 AAGSAP
+611 AAEAP
-617 GGEHARDELVALARD
+617 RDE
-632 SGAPR
+632 
-637 PAAGSAPGGEHARDE
+637 E
-652 RARDGGARDERAR
+652 
-665 DGGARDERARDERAR
+665 
-680 DGGARDERARDGG
+680 
-693 ARDDEGLRLAA
+693 LRIAA
-704 IAALLRHCGLDGM
+704 IAALLRYCGLDGM

-733 RDRAAAARVLGL
+733 RERVAAARVLGL

-770 VRAAS
+770 VRASS
-775 SVADPRLVPQL
+775 SVADPRLLPLL
-786 ADALAERALA
+786 ADALAEHALA
-796 PAAARAIEAL
+796 SAAARAIEAL
-806 GDAAIPELAARLDD
+806 GDAAIPELAARLNDD
-820 EGTPRAARLA
+820 STPRAARLA
-830 IPRVLARLS
+830 IPRVLARLCS
-839 TQGALDAL
+839 QGALDAL
-847 LTHIGHPDEGLRQK
+847 LAQIDHPDEALRQK

-868 LRLALRAP
+868 LRLSLRAP

-889 ETLEHVRMRE
+889 ETVEHVRTRE
-899 AYIDVRP
+899 AYIAVRP

-956 ANAFEVLESM
+956 ANAFEVLESL

-975 VALVD
+975 VSLVD
-980 RLLELSVAFPAR
+980 RLLELSAAFPRR
-992 PMPPEAGAVA
+992 PMPPEAGVVS
-1002 WIRRELARG
+1002 WLRRELARG

-1026 AIFGAAEDALAA
+1026 AIAGAAADALAA
-1038 TRAPDPLVREAA
+1038 THDPDPLVREAA
-1050 AIAVAVTR
+1050 AIAIAVTS
-1058 PLGYRERLT
+1058 PPGAGERLSA
-1067 ELRADADPAVARYA
+1067 LRADADPAVARYA

-1130 VVSLLRGDVIFRQG
+1130 VVSLLRDDVVFRQG

-1163 GREMA
+1163 GREIA
-1168 RLGPHDVFGEMSLFD
+1168 RLGAHDVFGEMSLFD
-1183 NEPRTSTAVV
+1183 SEPRGSTAVV
-1193 TEDAELLRVSAEDFH
+1193 TEDTELLRVSAEDFH

-1244 LLPKPPPRLSR
+1244 LLPKPPPTLKP
-1255 EPPAAAAGDAAPT
+1255 PPALLAKEPSAGGGETP
-1268 SALDDSDLD
+1268 ALDDSDLD

>member
-1 MDPTDG
+1 MDPTDAAPVG
-7 VPQEPSAKERA
+7 PSAKERPSA
-18 PAAEAGRPGQ
+18 VEAGRPGQ
-28 LDARRDSAPA
+28 LDARKDSAPA
-38 PGAAPSARPPS
+38 PGPAPSVRPPS

-55 QPSAAPPGADTAVL
+55 QPSVAPPGDDTAVL

-92 LIFVVGRSARDAL
+92 LILVVGRSARDAL
-105 FLTKFPVTWI
+105 FLTRFPVTWI

-169 AAYLVFYVWSEI
+169 AAYLVFYIWSEI

-241 IAALLGM
+241 IAALLAM
-248 ASLTTVLARRHPLD
+248 ASLTTALARRHPLE
-262 RPASGAEQIIEARL
+262 RPTSGAEQIIEARL

-288 TVALLTLLLF
+288 TVALLTFLLF
-298 TVLTVGDYQFKAL
+298 GVLTVGDYQFKAL
-311 ALTAYPGR
+311 ALTAYPDR
-319 DELARFMGFLYGAVG
+319 DDLARFMGFLYGAVG

-371 LLASPTLAAATV
+371 LLASPTLAFATI

-388 NALQFTIHDATMQLL
+388 NALQFTIYDATMQLL
-403 FFPFPPALRERV
+403 FYPFPPALRERV

-440 VAAPGPALV
+440 AAAAGPALV
-449 EEAARLGLY
+449 DEAARLGLY

-464 AIIALL
+464 ATIALI

-505 KEALYSRAMTQV
+505 QEALYSRAMTQV

-528 LALVREAVPALARHG
+528 PALVREAVPALARHG

-556 ELEHDDGPEIARAAL
+556 ELVHDDGPEIARAAI
-571 HDRNGNVRVA
+571 HDRNANVRVA
-581 AVDALAALLRE
+581 AVDTLAALLRE

-603 DSGAPRPA
+603 DSGAPRA
-611 AAGSAP
+611 AAELPPGGKDAPDGDGRDDGAPAP
-617 GGEHARDELVALARD
+617 GGEDARDRGRDDDAPASGGKDARD
-632 SGAPR
+632 RGRDDGAL
-637 PAAGSAPGGEHARDE
+637 APGGKDARD
-652 RARDGGARDERAR
+652 RGG
-665 DGGARDERARDERAR
+665 
-680 DGGARDERARDGG
+680 
-693 ARDDEGLRLAA
+693 RDDDELRLAA
-704 IAALLRHCGLDGM
+704 IAALLRYCGLDGM

-796 PAAARAIEAL
+796 SAAARAIEAL

-820 EGTPRAARLA
+820 DGTPRAARLA

-847 LTHIGHPDEGLRQK
+847 LAHIAHPDEALRQK

-899 AYIDVRP
+899 AYIAVRP

-911 LLDQHL
+911 LLDQHV

-956 ANAFEVLESM
+956 ANAFEVLESL

-992 PMPPEAGAVA
+992 PMPPESGAVA
-1002 WIRRELARG
+1002 WIRREIARG
-1011 EPYSAALALNAVAQH
+1011 EPYSAALALYAVAQH
-1026 AIFGAAEDALAA
+1026 AILGAAEDALAA

-1050 AIAVAVTR
+1050 AIAIAVTR
-1058 PLGYRERLT
+1058 PPGARERLT

-1163 GREMA
+1163 GREIA

-1183 NEPRTSTAVV
+1183 SEPRASTAVV

-1244 LLPKPPPRLSR
+1244 LLPKPPAPLLSR
-1255 EPPAAAAGDAAPT
+1255 EPPAGDDAAPR

>member
-1 MDPTDG
+1 MDPTDAA
-7 VPQEPSAKERA
+7 PLEPSAKERA
-18 PAAEAGRPGQ
+18 SAPQEVRPGQ
-28 LDARRDSAPA
+28 LNPRKDSAPA
-38 PGAAPSARPPS
+38 PGPAPSVRPTSNRPSRLPPSVAAPST
-49 SRPSRV
+49 
-55 QPSAAPPGADTAVL
+55 DTAIL
-69 GVPLTRVELH
+69 GVALTRVELH

-105 FLTKFPVTWI
+105 FLTRFPVTWI
-115 APMWIVYGVASALAA
+115 APMWLVYGAASAVAA
-130 LAYDRIA
+130 LAYGRIA

-145 CVAFALFGAITFAL
+145 CVAFALFGAVTFAV
-159 LRVLIGQEVR
+159 LRVLIGQELR
-169 AAYLVFYVWSEI
+169 AAYLVFYIWSEI
-181 IANFTAVLV
+181 IANFTGVLV

-227 IVTWIGTENLLFVL
+227 AVTWIGTENLLFVL
-241 IAALLGM
+241 IAALLAM
-248 ASLTTVLARRHPLD
+248 AALTMVLERRHPLE
-262 RPASGAEQIIEARL
+262 RPPSGAEALLQARL
-276 PRMEVWRSRYAL
+276 PRMELWRSRYAL
-288 TVALLTLLLF
+288 TIALLTLVLF
-298 TVLTVGDYQFKAL
+298 GVLTVGDYQFKAI
-311 ALTAYPGR
+311 ALTAYPDR
-319 DELARFMGFLYGAVG
+319 DDLARFMAFLYGAVG
-334 VIGLVVQLGVTP
+334 VLGLVVQLGVTP
-346 FVLRRHGVLGGLL
+346 WVLRRHGVLGGLL
-359 AMPAAFTASTAA
+359 AMPAAFTASTVA
-371 LLASPTLAAATV
+371 LIASPSLAFAAI

-388 NALQFTIHDATMQLL
+388 NALQFTIYDATTQLL

-431 ALILLALAP
+431 ALVLLALAP
-440 VAAPGPALV
+440 SAAKGPALV
-449 EEAARLGLY
+449 DDAALIGLY

-464 AIIALL
+464 ATIALI
-470 PLVRRGYFDAMRR
+470 PIVRRGYFDAMRL

-492 DSVVYGPQTRAIL
+492 DGVAYGPQTRAIL
-505 KEALYSRAMTQV
+505 TEALYSRAMTQV

-528 LALVREAVPALARHG
+528 PALVGEAVPTLARHG

-556 ELEHDDGPEIARAAL
+556 ELGHEAGPDIARAAI
-571 HDRNGNVRVA
+571 HDRNAAVRVA
-581 AVDALAALLRE
+581 AVDALAAQLRE
-592 DAHDELVALAR
+592 DAHDELLALAGESPAR
-603 DSGAPRPA
+603 GIAAPAPA
-611 AAGSAP
+611 EAP
-617 GGEHARDELVALARD
+617 SDE
-632 SGAPR
+632 
-637 PAAGSAPGGEHARDE
+637 E
-652 RARDGGARDERAR
+652 
-665 DGGARDERARDERAR
+665 
-680 DGGARDERARDGG
+680 
-693 ARDDEGLRLAA
+693 LRIAA
-704 IAALLRHCGLDGM
+704 IAALLRYCGLDGM

-733 RDRAAAARVLGL
+733 RERVAAARVLGL

-770 VRAAS
+770 VRASS
-775 SVADPRLVPQL
+775 SVADPRLLPLL

-796 PAAARAIEAL
+796 SAAARAIEAL

-820 EGTPRAARLA
+820 DSTPRAARLA
-830 IPRVLARLS
+830 IPRVLARLCS
-839 TQGALDAL
+839 QGALDAL
-847 LTHIGHPDEGLRQK
+847 LAQIDHPDEALRQK

-868 LRLALRAP
+868 LRLSLRAP

-889 ETLEHVRMRE
+889 ETVEHVRTRE
-899 AYIDVRP
+899 AYIAVRP

-956 ANAFEVLESM
+956 ANAFEVLESL

-975 VALVD
+975 VSLVD
-980 RLLELSVAFPAR
+980 RLLELSVAFPSR
-992 PMPPEAGAVA
+992 PMPPEAGVVS

-1026 AIFGAAEDALAA
+1026 AIAGAAADALAA
-1038 TRAPDPLVREAA
+1038 THDPDPLVREAA
-1050 AIAVAVTR
+1050 AIAIAVTS
-1058 PLGYRERLT
+1058 PPGARERLNA
-1067 ELRADADPAVARYA
+1067 LRADVDPAVVRYA

-1163 GREMA
+1163 GREIA
-1168 RLGPHDVFGEMSLFD
+1168 RLGAHDVFGEMSLFD
-1183 NEPRTSTAVV
+1183 SEPRGSTAVV

-1244 LLPKPPPRLSR
+1244 LLPKPPPTLKPPPALPAG
-1255 EPPAAAAGDAAPT
+1255 EPPAGGGETP
-1268 SALDDSDLD
+1268 ALDDSDLD

>member
-1 MDPTDG
+1 MDSTDAAPPEPG
-7 VPQEPSAKERA
+7 AKAAPSAKERA
-18 PAAEAGRPGQ
+18 AAPETVRSGQPSARPEG
-28 LDARRDSAPA
+28 APA
-38 PGAAPSARPPS
+38 PGATASVRPTS
-49 SRPSRV
+49 SRPSRL
-55 QPSAAPPGADTAVL
+55 QPSGTPPDTDTAVL

-92 LIFVVGRSARDAL
+92 LLFVVGRSARDAL
-105 FLTKFPVTWI
+105 FLTRFPVTWI
-115 APMWIVYGVASALAA
+115 APMWIVYGVASAVAA
-130 LAYDRIA
+130 LVYDRIA
-137 RRLPRARL
+137 RHLPRARL
-145 CVAFALFGAITFAL
+145 CIAFALFGAVTFAL

-169 AAYLVFYVWSEI
+169 AAYLVFYIWSEI

-214 VVGTVACGFATGG
+214 VVGTVACGLATGA
-227 IVTWIGTENLLFVL
+227 IVKWIGTENLLFVL
-241 IAALLGM
+241 IAALLAM
-248 ASLTTVLARRHPLD
+248 AALTSALARRYPLG
-262 RPASGAEQIIEARL
+262 RPPSGDEALIQARL

-288 TVALLTLLLF
+288 SVALLTFLLF
-298 TVLTVGDYQFKAL
+298 TVLTVGDYQFKAI
-311 ALTAYPGR
+311 ALTAYPHV
-319 DELARFMGFLYGAVG
+319 DDLTRFMGFLYSAVG
-334 VIGLVVQLGVTP
+334 VVGLLVQLGATP
-346 FVLRRHGVLGGLL
+346 HVLRRHGVLGGLL
-359 AMPAAFTASTAA
+359 AMPAAFTASTVA
-371 LLASPTLAAATV
+371 LLAMPSLAWAAI

-388 NALQFTIHDATMQLL
+388 NALQLTIYDATMQLL
-403 FFPFPPALRERV
+403 FFPFPPAVRERV

-431 ALILLALAP
+431 ALILLALP
-440 VAAPGPALV
+440 SAAATGPALV
-449 EEAARLGLY
+449 QEAARIGVY
-458 SLPLCA
+458 SLPLCVA
-464 AIIALL
+464 AIALL

-483 TLMRRQIDT
+483 TLMRRQLEP
-492 DSVVYGPQTRAIL
+492 DSVAYGPQTGAIL
-505 KEALYSRAMTQV
+505 KEALYSRAMMQV
-517 LFAVDQLRQLD
+517 LFAVEQLLKLD
-528 LALVREAVPALARHG
+528 PPLVREAVPALARHG

-556 ELEHDDGPEIARAAL
+556 ELEHEEGAMIARAAI
-571 HDRNGNVRVA
+571 HDRNTDVRVA

-592 DAHDELVALAR
+592 DAHDELLALAR
-603 DSGAPRPA
+603 ESGAPRTA
-611 AAGSAP
+611 A
-617 GGEHARDELVALARD
+617 D
-632 SGAPR
+632 APR
-637 PAAGSAPGGEHARDE
+637 TAADAPADE
-652 RARDGGARDERAR
+652 ELRA
-665 DGGARDERARDERAR
+665 
-680 DGGARDERARDGG
+680 
-693 ARDDEGLRLAA
+693 AA
-704 IAALLRHCGLDGM
+704 IAALLRYCGLDGM

-728 ESPSP
+728 DSPSP
-733 RDRAAAARVLGL
+733 RDRVAAARILGL
-745 AGRASLQRALARLLG
+745 VGHASLQRALARLIG
-760 DPDPAVRRAA
+760 DPNPAVRRAA
-770 VRAAS
+770 VRSSS
-775 SVADPRLVPQL
+775 SVADPRLLPLL

-806 GDAAIPELAARLDD
+806 GDDAIPELAARLGDD
-820 EGTPRAARLA
+820 GTPRAVRLA
-830 IPRVLARLS
+830 IPRVLARLCS
-839 TQGALDAL
+839 HDALDVL
-847 LTHIGHPDEGLRQK
+847 LARIDHPNEALRQK

-883 RACIDD
+883 RACIDE
-889 ETLEHVRMRE
+889 ETVEHVRTRE
-899 AYIDVRP
+899 AYIAVRP
-906 RVASP
+906 RVSGA

-956 ANAFEVLESM
+956 ANAFEVLESL

-975 VALVD
+975 VSLVE
-980 RLLELSVAFPAR
+980 RLLELSAAFPRR
-992 PMPPEAGAVA
+992 PLPPEAGTVS
-1002 WIRRELARG
+1002 WIRHEIVRG
-1011 EPYSAALALNAVAQH
+1011 DPYSAALALDAVARN
-1026 AIFGAAEDALAA
+1026 AIAGAAGDALAA
-1038 TRAPDPLVREAA
+1038 TYDPDPLVREAA
-1050 AIAVAVTR
+1050 AIAVAVTSPPGAR
-1058 PLGYRERLT
+1058 GRLAA
-1067 ELRADADPAVARYA
+1067 LRGDEDPAVARYA

-1130 VVSLLRGDVIFRQG
+1130 VVSLARGDVIFRQG

-1156 EVRLTLD
+1156 EVSLTLD
-1163 GREMA
+1163 GREIA
-1168 RLGPHDVFGEMSLFD
+1168 RLGANDVFGEMSLFD
-1183 NEPRTSTAVV
+1183 SEPRASTAVV
-1193 TEDAELLRVSAEDFH
+1193 TEDAELLRVSADDFH

-1244 LLPKPPPRLSR
+1244 LLPKPPALPGRAL
-1255 EPPAAAAGDAAPT
+1255 PPGEEET